1 MLNENASQNQLV
13 ADRLLANVFGVM
25 VFYSLGSTPALREIL
40 QAFKATTPQTLGDSE
55 IESTIKD
62 ALTVGL
68 IRQQTAAH
76 LVKLFIGMKGKRLK
90 PESLTDALLGGLM
103 AECRFQVV
111 KPHVLFRGLVKRVS
125 DGDMAV
131 RQMVADM
138 YKTMKSRKKEFIG
151 VVGAFMDI
159 GRRYAQKLGLE
170 SEGDGL
176 ELSLEPVEEPKI
188 DYVSRFVELVVSS
201 NIPRNEAF
209 EIIQN
214 ADGGELLKAV
224 RARVKED
231 KQYSLAF
238 YKMLFLTPYSIV
250 GPFGESMLRAMM
262 TEFSDLPNRP
272 KVAEVGLYL
281 TDLIDRLQAAQTDPH
296 NVDQFAKMFVTT
308 AGLTEKREML
318 KVALSFVGNA
328 DLTTIKQ
335 FHKALGVSFEDIL
348 EWTINDTPAAVTDL
362 VKDQVYAGMINGT
375 IINRLKEA
383 NVPYIG
389 LLSIL
394 SKTDLDASQY
404 VSQEDLKAAVE
415 YGQQQIKQYAA
426 KFVVSD
432 ELKGITDKAKE
443 SYLSGNTSAL
453 DILSAALS
461 SVELREVLESIPAK
475 DVIENHPT
483 ALSNRT
489 IVETLSPQKLTAIAN
504 EADESYVV
512 EGMFEVLATSKRKLG
527 PAELAYILNNLKVA
541 GVNVWSAKELITNE
555 VIEGAS
561 DYLEALESGL
571 VRADLK
577 DQLLNLIGHD
587 AAAIKTAREL
597 NKVDLIHPTKIL
609 SPEKMLDVLQIN
621 NISIS
626 PSEPPKG
633 GERIADYLKRI
644 PAASIGELHAEDE
657 NLSQAELE
665 RRSVEYDVFNAYR
678 HGNVSVLFEKSFSLT
693 VPVMEE
699 GMKRF
704 EAEVRDRG
712 DDPNFMS
719 PMFHG
724 TSSLA
729 ASFIC
734 RNGFRIIEESSA
746 IQITGKAIG
755 NGVYVTNV
763 LDKASAYVSDD
774 GFDQTTG
781 SRGGYLLEMDC
792 LLGRRGS
799 EWDATGLAGE
809 INTTGY
815 LSPEWVLFRP
825 NEQLRI
831 TKAHRVR
838 IIPAEEMQRLHQRY
852 GTNENVFQVKSFK
865 TFVNE
870 GYAPKRDCISYI
882 FADGMI
888 PTNVGEL
895 KRWSEYPQTGNVRV
909 EPSGMGP
916 IVKIFNNDGQNQTFY
931 VKSSAVF
938 LNSQYDLERFLSLI

>member
-1 MLNENASQNQLV
+1 MLNENVSQNQLV

-25 VFYSLGSTPALREIL
+25 VFYSIGSTPALRQIL
-40 QAFKATTPQTLGDSE
+40 QAFKATTPQTLGESE

-62 ALTVGL
+62 ALNVGL
-68 IRQQTAAH
+68 IHQQTAVH
-76 LVKLFIGMKGKRLK
+76 LVKLFVGMKGKRLK
-90 PESLTDALLGGLM
+90 PESLTDALLGGLL

-111 KPHVLFRGLVKRVS
+111 KPHVLFRGLVKQVS

-138 YKTMKSRKKEFIG
+138 YKTMKARKKEFIG

-170 SEGDGL
+170 SEGEGL

-214 ADGGELLKAV
+214 ADRDELLKAV
-224 RARVKED
+224 RTRVKED
-231 KQYSLAF
+231 KLYSLAF
-238 YKMLFLTPYSIV
+238 YKMLFLTPYSII
-250 GPFGESMLRAMM
+250 GPFGESMLRALM

-272 KVAEVGLYL
+272 KIAEVGLYL

-308 AGLTEKREML
+308 ADLAEKRKML
-318 KVALSFVGNA
+318 ADALGFIGD
-328 DLTTIKQ
+328 DLTHIKML
-335 FHKALGVSFEDIL
+335 HKALGVSYEDVL
-348 EWTINDTPAAVTDL
+348 EWTITDLPAAVTDL
-362 VKDQVYAGMINGT
+362 VKEPAYASMINGT
-375 IINRLKEA
+375 IVKRLMDAK
-383 NVPYIG
+383 VRPLG
-389 LLSIL
+389 VLTIL
-394 SKTDLDASQY
+394 SKTDLDASKY

-415 YGQQQIKQYAA
+415 GGPKNIKQYAA
-426 KFVVSD
+426 KFVNSD
-432 ELKGITDKAKE
+432 DLRSIADKAKE
-443 SYLSGNTSAL
+443 LYLSGNTSAL
-453 DILSAALS
+453 DILSSALTS
-461 SVELREVLESIPAK
+461 GELREVLESIPAK
-475 DVIENHPT
+475 DILANHPT
-483 ALSNRT
+483 ALLNRV
-489 IVETLSPQKLTAIAN
+489 ILETLSPQKLTSIAN
-504 EADESYVV
+504 AGGEVYQV
-512 EGMFEVLATSKRKLG
+512 EGMFEVLAASKRKLA
-527 PAELAYILNNLKVA
+527 PAELAYILNNTTVA
-541 GVNVWSAKELITNE
+541 GVGVWSAKELITNE
-555 VIEGAS
+555 VIEGSS
-561 DYLEALESGL
+561 DYLEALENGL

-577 DQLLNLIGHD
+577 EQLLNLIGHD

-609 SPEKMLDVLQIN
+609 SPEKMIDVLQIN
-621 NISIS
+621 NISIT
-626 PSEPPKG
+626 PSEPPKR

-704 EAEVRDRG
+704 EAEVRARG

-870 GYAPKRDCISYI
+870 GFTPKRDCVSYI

-888 PTNVGEL
+888 PTNGGEL
-895 KRWSEYPQTGNVRV
+895 KRWSEYPQTGSVRI

-916 IVKIFNNDGQNQTFY
+916 IVKIFNNDGLNQTFY

-938 LNSQYDLERFLSLI
+938 LNSQNDLGRFLSMI

>member
-1 MLNENASQNQLV
+1 MLNENVSQNQLV

-25 VFYSLGSTPALREIL
+25 VLYSLGSTPALREQL
-40 QAFKATTPQTLGDSE
+40 NAFKATTPQTLADSE

-62 ALTVGL
+62 ALNVGL
-68 IRQQTAAH
+68 IRQQTAVH
-76 LVKLFIGMKGKRLK
+76 LVKLMVGMKGKRLK
-90 PESLTDALLGGLM
+90 PESLTDSLLGGLL

-111 KPHVLFRGLVKRVS
+111 KPHVLFRGLVKQVS
-125 DGDMAV
+125 DGDMTV
-131 RQMVADM
+131 REMIADM
-138 YKTMKSRKKEFIG
+138 YKTMKARKKEF
-151 VVGAFMDI
+151 VGIVGTFMDI
-159 GRRYAQKLGLE
+159 TRRYAQKLGLDAE
-170 SEGDGL
+170 DSGL
-176 ELSLEPVEEPKI
+176 ELSLEPVEEPKQ
-188 DYVSRFVELVVSS
+188 DYVSRFVELVVSNS
-201 NIPRNEAF
+201 IPRNEAF
-209 EIIQN
+209 EIIQK
-214 ADGGELLKAV
+214 ADRDELLKAV

-250 GPFGESMLRAMM
+250 GPFGESMLRAVM

-308 AGLTEKREML
+308 ADLSEKREML
-318 KVALSFVGNA
+318 AVALGFIGD
-328 DLTTIKQ
+328 DLTHVKMIHTV
-335 FHKALGVSFEDIL
+335 LGVSHEDVL
-348 EWTINDTPAAVTDL
+348 EWAITYLPASVTDL
-362 VKDQVYAGMINGT
+362 VKEPAYASMVNGT
-375 IINRLKEA
+375 IIERLKDA
-383 NVPYIG
+383 KVRPLG

-394 SKTDLDASQY
+394 SKTDLDASKY
-404 VSQEDLKAAVE
+404 VSQEDLKAAVAD
-415 YGQQQIKQYAA
+415 GPKNIKAYAA
-426 KFVVSD
+426 KFVNSD
-432 ELKGITDKAKE
+432 DLLSIADKAKE
-443 SYLSGNTSAL
+443 QYLSGYTSAL
-453 DILSAALS
+453 DILTAALTS
-461 SVELREVLESIPAK
+461 DELREVLESIPAN
-475 DVIENHPT
+475 DILANHPT
-483 ALSNRT
+483 ALHNRV
-489 IVETLSPQKLTAIAN
+489 IVETLPAQKLTSIAN
-504 EADESYVV
+504 AGGDVYQV
-512 EGMFEVLATSKRKLG
+512 EGMFDVLATSKRKLQ
-527 PAELAYILNNLKVA
+527 PAELAYILNHTTVV
-541 GVNVWSAKELITNE
+541 GVSVWSAKELITKE
-555 VIEGAS
+555 VIEGAT
-561 DYLEALESGL
+561 DYLEALENGL
-571 VRADLK
+571 ARADLK
-577 DQLLNLIGHD
+577 EQLLNLVGHD

-597 NKVDLIHPTKIL
+597 NKVDLIHPSKIL
-609 SPEKMLDVLQIN
+609 TPEKMLDVLQIN
-621 NISIS
+621 NISIT
-626 PSEPPKG
+626 PSEPPKV

-644 PAASIGELHAEDE
+644 PAANIGELHAEDE

-678 HGNVSVLFEKSFSLT
+678 HGNVSVLFEKSFSVK

-699 GMKRF
+699 GAKRF
-704 EAEVRDRG
+704 DAEVRERG
-712 DDPNFMS
+712 DAPNFMS

-831 TKAHRVR
+831 TKAHQVR

-870 GYAPKRDCISYI
+870 GYTSKRDCVSYV

-888 PTNVGEL
+888 PTKDGVLL
-895 KRWSEYPQTGNVRV
+895 KWTEYPQTANVRV
-909 EPSGMGP
+909 EASGMGP
-916 IVKIFNNDGQNQTFY
+916 IAKIFNTDGLNQTYY

-938 LNSQYDLERFLSLI
+938 LNSQDDLERFLSLI

>member
-1 MLNENASQNQLV
+1 MLNENVSQNQLV

-25 VFYSLGSTPALREIL
+25 VLYSLGSTPALREQL
-40 QAFKATTPQTLGDSE
+40 NAFKATTPQNLGDSE
-55 IESTIKD
+55 IESTVRD
-62 ALTVGL
+62 ALNVGL
-68 IRQQTAAH
+68 IRQQTAVH
-76 LVKLFIGMKGKRLK
+76 LVKLMVGMKGKRLK
-90 PESLTDALLGGLM
+90 PESLTDSLLGGLL

-125 DGDMAV
+125 DGDMTV
-131 RQMVADM
+131 REMIADM
-138 YKTMKSRKKEFIG
+138 YKTMKARKKEFVG
-151 VVGAFMDI
+151 VVGTFMDI
-159 GRRYAQKLGLE
+159 TRRYAQKLGLE
-170 SEGDGL
+170 AEDGGL
-176 ELSLEPVEEPKI
+176 ELSLEPVEEPKQ
-188 DYVSRFVELVVSS
+188 DYVSRFVELVVSNS
-201 NIPRNEAF
+201 IPRNEAF
-209 EIIQN
+209 GIIQN
-214 ADGGELLKAV
+214 ADRDELLKAV

-296 NVDQFAKMFVTT
+296 NADQFAKMFVTT
-308 AGLTEKREML
+308 AALSEKREML
-318 KVALSFVGNA
+318 AVALGFIGD
-328 DLTTIKQ
+328 DLSHIKMI
-335 FHKALGVSFEDIL
+335 HKVLGVSHEDVL
-348 EWTINDTPAAVTDL
+348 EWAITYLPASVTDL
-362 VKDQVYAGMINGT
+362 VKEPAYANMVNGT
-375 IINRLKEA
+375 IIERLKEA
-383 NVPYIG
+383 KVRPLG

-394 SKTDLDASQY
+394 SKTDLDASKY

-415 YGQQQIKQYAA
+415 DGPKNIKAYAA
-426 KFVVSD
+426 KFVNPDDLLS
-432 ELKGITDKAKE
+432 IADKAKE
-443 SYLSGNTSAL
+443 LYLSGNTIAL
-453 DILSAALS
+453 DILTAAMTS
-461 SVELREVLESIPAK
+461 DELREALESIPAK
-475 DVIENHPT
+475 DILANHPT
-483 ALSNRT
+483 ALHNRV
-489 IVETLSPQKLTAIAN
+489 IVETLSAQKLTSIAN
-504 EADESYVV
+504 AGGEVYQV
-512 EGMFEVLATSKRKLG
+512 EGMFDVLASSKRKLQ
-527 PAELAYILNNLKVA
+527 PAELAYILNHTTVV
-541 GVNVWSAKELITNE
+541 GVGVWSAKELITKE
-555 VIEGAS
+555 VIDGAS
-561 DYLEALESGL
+561 EYLEALERGL

-577 DQLLNLIGHD
+577 EQLLNLIGHD

-597 NKVDLIHPTKIL
+597 NKVDLIHPSKIL
-609 SPEKMLDVLQIN
+609 TPEKMLDVLQIN
-621 NISIS
+621 NISIT
-626 PSEPPKG
+626 PSEPPKD
-633 GERIADYLKRI
+633 GERIADYLKRV
-644 PAASIGELHAEDE
+644 PAADIGELHAEDE

-704 EAEVRDRG
+704 EAEVRERG

-774 GFDQTTG
+774 GFDQTAG
-781 SRGGYLLEMDC
+781 SRSGYLLEMDC

-799 EWDATGLAGE
+799 EWDATGLVGE

-831 TKAHRVR
+831 TKAHQVR
-838 IIPAEEMQRLHQRY
+838 IIPAAEMQRLHQRY

-865 TFVNE
+865 AFVNE
-870 GYAPKRDCISYI
+870 GYTPKGDCVSYV

-888 PTNVGEL
+888 PTKDGVLL
-895 KRWSEYPQTGNVRV
+895 KWAEFPQTANVRV
-909 EPSGMGP
+909 EASGMGP
-916 IVKIFNNDGQNQTFY
+916 IVKIFNTDSLNQTYY

-938 LNSQYDLERFLSLI
+938 LNSQEDLERFLSLI

>member
-1 MLNENASQNQLV
+1 MLNENVSQNQLV

-25 VFYSLGSTPALREIL
+25 VFYSLSSTPALREIL

-62 ALTVGL
+62 ALNVGL
-68 IRQQTAAH
+68 IRQQTAVH
-76 LVKLFIGMKGKRLK
+76 LVKLFIGMRGKRLK
-90 PESLTDALLGGLM
+90 PESLTDALLGGLI

-111 KPHVLFRGLVKRVS
+111 KPHVLFRGLVKQVS
-125 DGDMAV
+125 DGDMSV

-138 YKTMKSRKKEFIG
+138 YKTMKTRKKEFIG

-188 DYVSRFVELVVSS
+188 DYVSRFVELVVSNS
-201 NIPRNEAF
+201 IPRNEAF

-214 ADGGELLKAV
+214 ADREELLKAV

-250 GPFGESMLRAMM
+250 GPFGESMLLAILS
-262 TEFSDLPNRP
+262 EFSDLPNRP
-272 KVAEVGLYL
+272 KIDEVGLYL

-308 AGLTEKREML
+308 AELSEKRKML
-318 KVALSFVGNA
+318 AVALGFIGD
-328 DLTTIKQ
+328 DLTHIKML
-335 FHKALGVSFEDIL
+335 HKALGVSYEDVL
-348 EWTINDTPAAVTDL
+348 EWTITDLPVAVTDL
-362 VKDQVYAGMINGT
+362 VKEPVYASMINGT
-375 IINRLKEA
+375 IIKRLMDAK
-383 NVPYIG
+383 VRPLG
-389 LLSIL
+389 LLTIL
-394 SKTDLDASQY
+394 SKTDLDASEY

-415 YGQQQIKQYAA
+415 DGPKNIKSYAA
-426 KFVVSD
+426 KFVNSD
-432 ELKGITDKAKE
+432 VLRSIAEKAKE
-443 SYLSGNTSAL
+443 LYLSGNTSAL
-453 DILSAALS
+453 DILSSALTS
-461 SVELREVLESIPAK
+461 GELLEVLESIPAK
-475 DVIENHPT
+475 DILANHPT
-483 ALSNRT
+483 ALHNSV
-489 IVETLSPQKLTAIAN
+489 ILETLSAQKLTSIAN
-504 EADESYVV
+504 AGGEVYQV
-512 EGMFEVLATSKRKLG
+512 EGMFEVLATSKRKLA
-527 PAELAYILNNLKVA
+527 PAELAYILNHTTVV
-541 GVNVWSAKELITNE
+541 GVNVWSAKKLITNE
-555 VIEGAS
+555 VIGGAS

-577 DQLLNLIGHD
+577 EQLLNLIGHD

-621 NISIS
+621 NISIT
-626 PSEPPKG
+626 PSEPPND

-712 DDPNFMS
+712 DEPNFMS

-774 GFDQTTG
+774 GFDQSTG

-831 TKAHRVR
+831 TKAHQVR

-852 GTNENVFQVKSFK
+852 GTNENVFQVKTFK

-870 GYAPKRDCISYI
+870 GNMSKRDCVSYI
-882 FADGMI
+882 FADGKI
-888 PTNVGEL
+888 PTKGGEL
-895 KRWSEYPQTGNVRV
+895 KQWADYPQSPNVRV

-916 IVKIFNNDGQNQTFY
+916 IVKIFNNDGLNQTFY

-938 LNSQYDLERFLSLI
+938 LNSQDELERFLSMI

>member
-1 MLNENASQNQLV
+1 MLNENVSQNQLV

-40 QAFKATTPQTLGDSE
+40 QAFKATAPQTLGDSE

-62 ALTVGL
+62 ALNVGL
-68 IRQQTAAH
+68 IRQQTAVH

-90 PESLTDALLGGLM
+90 PESLTDALLGGLL
-103 AECRFQVV
+103 AECRLQVV
-111 KPHVLFRGLVKRVS
+111 KPHVLFRGLVKQVS

-138 YKTMKSRKKEFIG
+138 YKTMKARKKEFIG
-151 VVGAFMDI
+151 VVGTFMDI
-159 GRRYAQKLGLE
+159 ARRYAKKLGLE
-170 SEGDGL
+170 AEDNGL

-214 ADGGELLKAV
+214 ADREELLNAV

-231 KQYSLAF
+231 KHYSLAF
-238 YKMLFLTPYSIV
+238 YKILFLTPYSIV

-308 AGLTEKREML
+308 ADLSEKREML
-318 KVALSFVGNA
+318 KVALTFVGNS

-348 EWTINDTPAAVTDL
+348 EWTINDTPAAVADL

-375 IINRLKEA
+375 IVERLKEA

-394 SKTDLDASQY
+394 SNTDLDASKY

-415 YGQQQIKQYAA
+415 HGQRQIKQYAA
-426 KFVVSD
+426 KFVVAD
-432 ELKGITDKAKE
+432 ELKAIADKAKE

-461 SVELREVLESIPAK
+461 SGEFREVFESIPAK
-475 DVIENHPT
+475 DIIENHPT
-483 ALSNRT
+483 AICNRT
-489 IVETLSPQKLTAIAN
+489 IVEALSPQKLTAIAN
-504 EADESYVV
+504 EAEESYVV
-512 EGMFEVLATSKRKLG
+512 EGMFEVLATSKRRLD
-527 PAELAYILNNLKVA
+527 PSELAYILNNLKVA

-561 DYLEALESGL
+561 DYLESLESGL

-577 DQLLNLIGHD
+577 GQLLSLIGHD

-597 NKVDLIHPTKIL
+597 NKVDLIHPSKIL
-609 SPEKMLDVLQIN
+609 TPEKMLDVLQIN
-621 NISIS
+621 NISIT
-626 PSEPPKG
+626 PPEPPKD
-633 GERIADYLKRI
+633 GERIADYLKRV
-644 PAASIGELHAEDE
+644 PAANIGELHAEDE
-657 NLSQAELE
+657 NLSQTELE
-665 RRSVEYDVFNAYR
+665 RRSVEYDAFNAYR
-678 HGNVSVLFEKSFSLT
+678 HGNVSVLFEKSFS
-693 VPVMEE
+693 VKVQVMEE
-699 GMKRF
+699 GAKRF
-704 EAEVRDRG
+704 DAEVRERG
-712 DDPNFMS
+712 DEPNFMS

-781 SRGGYLLEMDC
+781 SRGGYLLEMEC

-831 TKAHRVR
+831 TKAHKVR
-838 IIPAEEMQRLHQRY
+838 IIPAEEMQRLHRRY

-865 TFVNE
+865 AFVNE
-870 GYAPKRDCISYI
+870 GYAPKRDCVSYI

-888 PTNVGEL
+888 PTKDGEL
-895 KRWSEYPQTGNVRV
+895 KHWSEFPQTANVRV
-909 EPSGMGP
+909 EASGMGP
-916 IVKIFNNDGQNQTFY
+916 IVKIFNTDDLNKTFY

-938 LNSQYDLERFLSLI
+938 LNSQDDLERFLSLI

>member
-1 MLNENASQNQLV
+1 MLNENVSQNQLV

-25 VFYSLGSTPALREIL
+25 VLYSLGSTPALREQLNAI
-40 QAFKATTPQTLGDSE
+40 KATTPQTLGDSE
-55 IESTIKD
+55 IESTIMD
-62 ALTVGL
+62 ALNVGL
-68 IRQQTAAH
+68 IRQQTAVH

-90 PESLTDALLGGLM
+90 PESLTESLLGGLL

-125 DGDMAV
+125 DGDMTV
-131 RQMVADM
+131 REMIADM
-138 YKTMKSRKKEFIG
+138 YKTMKARKKEF
-151 VVGAFMDI
+151 VGIVGTFMDI
-159 GRRYAQKLGLE
+159 TRRYAQKLGLE
-170 SEGDGL
+170 AEDGGL
-176 ELSLEPVEEPKI
+176 ELSLEPVEEPKQ
-188 DYVSRFVELVVSS
+188 DYVSRFVELVVSNS
-201 NIPRNEAF
+201 IPRNEAF

-214 ADGGELLKAV
+214 ADRDELLKAV

-231 KQYSLAF
+231 KPYSLAF
-238 YKMLFLTPYSIV
+238 YKMLFLTPYSII

-308 AGLTEKREML
+308 ADLSEKREML
-318 KVALSFVGNA
+318 AVALGFIGD
-328 DLTTIKQ
+328 DLTHIKMLN
-335 FHKALGVSFEDIL
+335 KVLGVSHEDVL
-348 EWTINDTPAAVTDL
+348 EWAITYLPASVSDL
-362 VKDQVYAGMINGT
+362 VKEQTYANMINGT
-375 IINRLKEA
+375 IIERLKEA
-383 NVPYIG
+383 NVRPLG

-394 SKTDLDASQY
+394 SKTDLDASKY
-404 VSQEDLKAAVE
+404 VSQEDLKTAVE
-415 YGQQQIKQYAA
+415 GGPKNIKAYAA
-426 KFVVSD
+426 KFVNPDDLLSIAD
-432 ELKGITDKAKE
+432 KTKEL
-443 SYLSGNTSAL
+443 YLSGNTSAL
-453 DILSAALS
+453 DILSAALTS
-461 SVELREVLESIPAK
+461 DELQEVLESIPAK
-475 DVIENHPT
+475 DIIENHPT
-483 ALSNRT
+483 ALLNRV
-489 IVETLSPQKLTAIAN
+489 IVETLSVQKLTSIAN
-504 EADESYVV
+504 AGGEVYQV
-512 EGMFEVLATSKRKLG
+512 EGMFEVLATSKRKLQ
-527 PAELAYILNNLKVA
+527 PAELAYILNHTTVV
-541 GVNVWSAKELITNE
+541 GVGVWSAKELITKE
-555 VIEGAS
+555 VIDGAS
-561 DYLEALESGL
+561 DYLEALENGL
-571 VRADLK
+571 VRAELK
-577 DQLLNLIGHD
+577 EQLLNLIGHD

-597 NKVDLIHPTKIL
+597 NKVNLIHPSKIL
-609 SPEKMLDVLQIN
+609 TPEKMLDVLQIN
-621 NISIS
+621 NISIA
-626 PSEPPKG
+626 PSEPPKD
-633 GERIADYLKRI
+633 GERIADYLKRV
-644 PAASIGELHAEDE
+644 PAANIGELHAVDE

-678 HGNVSVLFEKSFSLT
+678 HGNVSVLFEKSFSMT

-781 SRGGYLLEMDC
+781 SRGGYLLEMEC

-831 TKAHRVR
+831 TKAHQVR

-870 GYAPKRDCISYI
+870 GYASKRDCVAYI

-888 PTNVGEL
+888 PTKGGEL
-895 KRWSEYPQTGNVRV
+895 KRWSEYPQTGTIRI

-916 IVKIFNNDGQNQTFY
+916 IVKIFNTDGLNQTFF

-938 LNSQYDLERFLSLI
+938 LNSHDDLEQFLSLI

>member
-1 MLNENASQNQLV
+1 MLNENVSQNQLV

-25 VFYSLGSTPALREIL
+25 VLYSLGSTPALREQL
-40 QAFKATTPQTLGDSE
+40 NTFKATTPQNLGDSE
-55 IESTIKD
+55 IESTIRD
-62 ALTVGL
+62 ALNVGL
-68 IRQQTAAH
+68 IRQQTAVH
-76 LVKLFIGMKGKRLK
+76 LVKLMVSMKGKRLK
-90 PESLTDALLGGLM
+90 PESLTDSLLGGLL

-125 DGDMAV
+125 DNDMTV
-131 RQMVADM
+131 REMIADM
-138 YKTMKSRKKEFIG
+138 YKTMKARKKEFVGI
-151 VVGAFMDI
+151 VGAFMDI
-159 GRRYAQKLGLE
+159 TRRYAQKLGIE
-170 SEGDGL
+170 AEDSGL
-176 ELSLEPVEEPKI
+176 ELSLEPVEEPKQ
-188 DYVSRFVELVVSS
+188 DYVSRFVELVVSNS
-201 NIPRNEAF
+201 IPRNEAF

-214 ADGGELLKAV
+214 ADRAELLKAV

-250 GPFGESMLRAMM
+250 GPFGESMLRALM

-281 TDLIDRLQAAQTDPH
+281 TDLIDRLHAAQTDPH

-308 AGLTEKREML
+308 ADLSEKREML
-318 KVALSFVGNA
+318 KVALGFVGND
-328 DLTTIKQ
+328 DLTKLKML
-335 FHKALGVSFEDIL
+335 HKALGVSLEDVL
-348 EWTINDTPAAVTDL
+348 EWAITDVPAAVTDL
-362 VKDQVYAGMINGT
+362 VKEPAYASMVNGT
-375 IINRLKEA
+375 IIERLKEA
-383 NVPYIG
+383 NVRPLG

-394 SKTDLDASQY
+394 SKTDLDASKY

-415 YGQQQIKQYAA
+415 DGPKNIKAYAA
-426 KFVVSD
+426 KFVVAD
-432 ELKGITDKAKE
+432 ELKGIADKAKE
-443 SYLSGNTSAL
+443 SYLSGNANAL

-475 DVIENHPT
+475 DIIKNHPT

-489 IVETLSPQKLTAIAN
+489 IVETLSPQSLTAIAN
-504 EADESYVV
+504 EADEAYVV

-541 GVNVWSAKELITNE
+541 GVNVWSAKGLITKE

-571 VRADLK
+571 VLVDLK

-597 NKVDLIHPTKIL
+597 NKVDLIHPSKIL
-609 SPEKMLDVLQIN
+609 TPEKMLDVLQIN
-621 NISIS
+621 NISIA
-626 PSEPPKG
+626 PSEPPKN

-644 PAASIGELHAEDE
+644 PAANIGELHAEDE

-678 HGNVSVLFEKSFSLT
+678 HGNVSVLFEKSFSVK

-699 GMKRF
+699 GAKRF
-704 EAEVRDRG
+704 DAEVRERG
-712 DDPNFMS
+712 DAPNFMS

-781 SRGGYLLEMDC
+781 SRGGYLLEMEC

-831 TKAHRVR
+831 TKAHQVR

-870 GYAPKRDCISYI
+870 GYTPKRDCVSYV

-888 PTNVGEL
+888 PTKDGVLL
-895 KRWSEYPQTGNVRV
+895 KWTEYPQTANVRV

-916 IVKIFNNDGQNQTFY
+916 IVKIFNTDGPNQTYY

-938 LNSQYDLERFLSLI
+938 LNSKDDLEQFQSLI

>member
-1 MLNENASQNQLV
+1 MLNENVSQNQFV

-40 QAFKATTPQTLGDSE
+40 QAFKATAPQTLGDSE

-62 ALTVGL
+62 ALNVGL

-90 PESLTDALLGGLM
+90 PESLTDALLGGLV

-111 KPHVLFRGLVKRVS
+111 KPHVLFRGLVKQVS

-131 RQMVADM
+131 HQMVADM
-138 YKTMKSRKKEFIG
+138 YKTMKARKKEFIS

-159 GRRYAQKLGLE
+159 ARRYAQKLGLE
-170 SEGDGL
+170 SEGDAL

-188 DYVSRFVELVVSS
+188 DYVSRFVELVVSNS
-201 NIPRNEAF
+201 IPRNEAF

-214 ADGGELLKAV
+214 ADREELLKAV

-272 KVAEVGLYL
+272 KVVEVGLYL

-308 AGLTEKREML
+308 ADLTEKREML
-318 KVALSFVGNA
+318 KAALTFVGNT

-335 FHKALGVSFEDIL
+335 FHKALGVSFEDVL
-348 EWTINDTPAAVTDL
+348 EWTINDTPAAVADL
-362 VKDQVYAGMINGT
+362 VKDQAYAGMINGT
-375 IINRLKEA
+375 IIERLKEA
-383 NVPYIG
+383 NVPYIS

-394 SKTDLDASQY
+394 FKTDLDTSQY
-404 VSQEDLKAAVE
+404 VSHEDLKAAVE
-415 YGQQQIKQYAA
+415 HGPQQIKQYAA
-426 KFVVSD
+426 KFVVAD
-432 ELKGITDKAKE
+432 ELKSIADKAKE

-461 SVELREVLESIPAK
+461 SVELREVFESIPAK
-475 DVIENHPT
+475 DIIENHPT
-483 ALSNRT
+483 ALCNRT

-561 DYLEALESGL
+561 DYLESLENGL

-577 DQLLNLIGHD
+577 EQLLNLIGQD
-587 AAAIKTAREL
+587 ATAIKTAREL
-597 NKVDLIHPTKIL
+597 NKVDLIHPSKIL
-609 SPEKMLDVLQIN
+609 TPEKMLDVLQIN
-621 NISIS
+621 NISIT
-626 PSEPPKG
+626 PSEPLKD

-704 EAEVRDRG
+704 EAEVRGRG

-781 SRGGYLLEMDC
+781 SRGGYLLEMNC

-831 TKAHRVR
+831 TKAHQVR

-870 GYAPKRDCISYI
+870 GYTPKRDCVSYI

-888 PTNVGEL
+888 PTKGGEL

-916 IVKIFNNDGQNQTFY
+916 IVKIFNNDGLNQTFY

-938 LNSQYDLERFLSLI
+938 LNSQDDLWQFLSLI

>member
-1 MLNENASQNQLV
+1 MLNENVSQNQLV

-62 ALTVGL
+62 ALNVGL
-68 IRQQTAAH
+68 IRQQTAVH

-111 KPHVLFRGLVKRVS
+111 KPHVLFRGLVKQVS

-138 YKTMKSRKKEFIG
+138 YKTMKARKKEFIG

-214 ADGGELLKAV
+214 ADRDELLKAV
-224 RARVKED
+224 RTRVKED

-308 AGLTEKREML
+308 ADLSEKREML
-318 KVALSFVGNA
+318 KVALSFVGNT

-335 FHKALGVSFEDIL
+335 FNKALGVSFEDIL
-348 EWTINDTPAAVTDL
+348 EWTINDTPAAVADL
-362 VKDQVYAGMINGT
+362 VKDQAYAGMINGT
-375 IINRLKEA
+375 IIERLKEA

-415 YGQQQIKQYAA
+415 RGQQQIKQYAA
-426 KFVVSD
+426 KFVVAD
-432 ELKGITDKAKE
+432 ELKDIADKAKE

-475 DVIENHPT
+475 DIIENHPT

-512 EGMFEVLATSKRKLG
+512 EGMFEVLATSKRKLA
-527 PAELAYILNNLKVA
+527 PSEFAYILNNLKVA

-561 DYLEALESGL
+561 DYLESLESGL

-577 DQLLNLIGHD
+577 EQLLNLIGQD
-587 AAAIKTAREL
+587 ATAIKTAREL

-621 NISIS
+621 NISIT
-626 PSEPPKG
+626 PSEPPKN

-704 EAEVRDRG
+704 EAEVRERG

-831 TKAHRVR
+831 TKAHQVR
-838 IIPAEEMQRLHQRY
+838 IIPAEEMQRLHQMY

-870 GYAPKRDCISYI
+870 GYTPKRDCVSYV

-888 PTNVGEL
+888 PTKDGVLRE
-895 KRWSEYPQTGNVRV
+895 WTEFPQTANVRI
-909 EPSGMGP
+909 EQSGMGP
-916 IVKIFNNDGQNQTFY
+916 IVNIFNNGGLNQTFY

-938 LNSQYDLERFLSLI
+938 LNSRDGLKQFLSLI

>member
-1 MLNENASQNQLV
+1 MLNENVSQNQLV

-62 ALTVGL
+62 AMNVGL

-76 LVKLFIGMKGKRLK
+76 LVKLFIGMRGKRLK

-111 KPHVLFRGLVKRVS
+111 KPHVLFRGLVKQVS

-131 RQMVADM
+131 RQMVSDM
-138 YKTMKSRKKEFIG
+138 YKTMKARKKEFIG

-176 ELSLEPVEEPKI
+176 ELSLEPVEEPKT

-201 NIPRNEAF
+201 NIPRYEAF

-214 ADGGELLKAV
+214 ADRGELLKAV

-272 KVAEVGLYL
+272 KVMEVGLYL

-308 AGLTEKREML
+308 ADLSEKREML
-318 KVALSFVGNA
+318 AVALSFVGNA

-335 FHKALGVSFEDIL
+335 FHRALGVSFEDIL
-348 EWTINDTPAAVTDL
+348 EWTINDTPAAVADL
-362 VKDQVYAGMINGT
+362 VKEQAYAGMINGT
-375 IINRLKEA
+375 IIERLKEA

-404 VSQEDLKAAVE
+404 VSQEDLKAAVIH
-415 YGQQQIKQYAA
+415 GPQQIKQYAA
-426 KFVVSD
+426 KFVVAD
-432 ELKGITDKAKE
+432 ELKAISVNAKE
-443 SYLSGNTSAL
+443 SYLTGNTSAL

-461 SVELREVLESIPAK
+461 SGDLREVLESIPAK
-475 DVIENHPT
+475 DFIENHPT
-483 ALSNRT
+483 ALCNRT

-504 EADESYVV
+504 EADETYVV
-512 EGMFEVLATSKRKLG
+512 EGMFEVLASSKRKLG

-577 DQLLNLIGHD
+577 DQLLNMIGQD

-621 NISIS
+621 NISIT
-626 PSEPPKG
+626 PSEPPKD
-633 GERIADYLKRI
+633 GERIVDYLKRI
-644 PAASIGELHAEDE
+644 PAANIGELHAEDE

-699 GMKRF
+699 GAKRF
-704 EAEVRDRG
+704 EEEVRARG

-781 SRGGYLLEMDC
+781 SRGGYLLEMEC

-831 TKAHRVR
+831 TKAHQVR

-870 GYAPKRDCISYI
+870 GYTPKRDCVSYI

-888 PTNVGEL
+888 PTKDGEV
-895 KRWSEYPQTGNVRV
+895 KRWSDYPQTGNVHI
-909 EPSGMGP
+909 EQSGMGP
-916 IVKIFNNDGQNQTFY
+916 IVKIFNNDGLNQTFY

-938 LNSQYDLERFLSLI
+938 LNSQDDLERFLSLI

>member
-1 MLNENASQNQLV
+1 MLNENVSQNQLV

-40 QAFKATTPQTLGDSE
+40 QAFKATTPQTLDDSE

-62 ALTVGL
+62 ALNVGL
-68 IRQQTAAH
+68 IRQQTAVH
-76 LVKLFIGMKGKRLK
+76 LVKLFVGMKGKRLK

-111 KPHVLFRGLVKRVS
+111 KPHVLFRGLVKQVS

-138 YKTMKSRKKEFIG
+138 YKTMKARKKEFIG

-214 ADGGELLKAV
+214 ADREELLKAI

-231 KQYSLAF
+231 KQYSIAF
-238 YKMLFLTPYSIV
+238 YKMIFLTPYSIV
-250 GPFGESMLRAMM
+250 GPFGETMLRAMM

-308 AGLTEKREML
+308 AELSEKRKML
-318 KVALSFVGNA
+318 AVALGFIGD
-328 DLTTIKQ
+328 DLTHIKML
-335 FHKALGVSFEDIL
+335 HKALGVSYEDVL
-348 EWTINDTPAAVTDL
+348 EWTITDLPAAVTDL
-362 VKDQVYAGMINGT
+362 VKEPAYASMVNGT
-375 IINRLKEA
+375 IIKRLMDAK
-383 NVPYIG
+383 VRPLG
-389 LLSIL
+389 LLTIL
-394 SKTDLDASQY
+394 SKTDLDASEY

-415 YGQQQIKQYAA
+415 DGPKNIKAYAA
-426 KFVVSD
+426 KFVNADDLRS
-432 ELKGITDKAKE
+432 IADKAKE
-443 SYLSGNTSAL
+443 LYLSGNTSAL
-453 DILSAALS
+453 DILS
-461 SVELREVLESIPAK
+461 SVLTSGELLEVLESIPAK
-475 DVIENHPT
+475 DILANHPT
-483 ALSNRT
+483 ALHNHV
-489 IVETLSPQKLTAIAN
+489 ILETLSPQKLTSIAN
-504 EADESYVV
+504 EGGDVYQV
-512 EGMFEVLATSKRKLG
+512 EGMFEVLATSKRKLA
-527 PAELAYILNNLKVA
+527 PAELAYILNNTTVA
-541 GVNVWSAKELITNE
+541 GVGVLTAKELITNE
-555 VIEGAS
+555 VIDGAT
-561 DYLEALESGL
+561 DYLEALERGL
-571 VRADLK
+571 VKDGLK
-577 DQLLNLIGHD
+577 EQLLNLIGHD

-597 NKVDLIHPTKIL
+597 NKVDLIHPSKIL
-609 SPEKMLDVLQIN
+609 TPEKMLDVLQIN
-621 NISIS
+621 NISIT
-626 PSEPPKG
+626 PSEPPKN

-665 RRSVEYDVFNAYR
+665 RRSVEYDAFNAYR

-704 EAEVRDRG
+704 EAEVRERG
-712 DDPNFMS
+712 DEPNFMS

-781 SRGGYLLEMDC
+781 LRGGYLLEMDC

-831 TKAHRVR
+831 TKAHQVR
-838 IIPAEEMQRLHQRY
+838 IIHAEEMQRLHQRY

-870 GYAPKRDCISYI
+870 GYAPKRDCVSYI

-888 PTNVGEL
+888 PTKGGEL

-916 IVKIFNNDGQNQTFY
+916 IVKIFNNDGLNQTFY

-938 LNSQYDLERFLSLI
+938 LNSQEDLERFLSMI

>member
-1 MLNENASQNQLV
+1 MLNENVSQNQLV

-25 VFYSLGSTPALREIL
+25 VLYSFGSTPALREQL
-40 QAFKATTPQTLGDSE
+40 NAFKATTPQTLGDSE
-55 IESTIKD
+55 IESTIMD
-62 ALTVGL
+62 ALNVGL
-68 IRQQTAAH
+68 IRQQTAVH
-76 LVKLFIGMKGKRLK
+76 LVKLMVGMKDKRLK
-90 PESLTDALLGGLM
+90 PESLTDSLLGGLL

-125 DGDMAV
+125 DGDMTV
-131 RQMVADM
+131 REMIADM
-138 YKTMKSRKKEFIG
+138 YKTMKARKKEFVGI
-151 VVGAFMDI
+151 VGAFMDI
-159 GRRYAQKLGLE
+159 ARRYAQKLGLE
-170 SEGDGL
+170 AEDSGL
-176 ELSLEPVEEPKI
+176 ELSLEPVEEPKQ
-188 DYVSRFVELVVSS
+188 DYVSRFVELVVSNS
-201 NIPRNEAF
+201 IPRNEAF

-214 ADGGELLKAV
+214 ADRDELLKAV

-272 KVAEVGLYL
+272 KVVEVGLYL

-308 AGLTEKREML
+308 ADLTEKREML
-318 KVALSFVGNA
+318 KVALSFVGNT

-348 EWTINDTPAAVTDL
+348 EWTINDMPAAVADL
-362 VKDQVYAGMINGT
+362 VNDQVYAGMINGT
-375 IINRLKEA
+375 IINRLKEL

-415 YGQQQIKQYAA
+415 HGPQQIKRYAA
-426 KFVVSD
+426 KFVVED
-432 ELKGITDKAKE
+432 ALKAIAVKAKE

-461 SVELREVLESIPAK
+461 SGELREVLESIPAK
-475 DVIENHPT
+475 DIIENHPSV
-483 ALSNRT
+483 LSNRT

-512 EGMFEVLATSKRKLG
+512 EGMFEVLATSRRKLD
-527 PAELAYILNNLKVA
+527 PSELAYILNNLKVA

-555 VIEGAS
+555 VIEDAS

-571 VRADLK
+571 ARMDLK
-577 DQLLNLIGHD
+577 DQLLNMIGQD
-587 AAAIKTAREL
+587 ATAIKTAREL

-621 NISIS
+621 NISIT
-626 PSEPPKG
+626 PSEPPKD
-633 GERIADYLKRI
+633 GERISDYLKRI

-665 RRSVEYDVFNAYR
+665 RRSVEYDAFNAYR
-678 HGNVSVLFEKSFSLT
+678 HGNVSVLFEKSFSVK

-704 EAEVRDRG
+704 DAEVRARG

-781 SRGGYLLEMDC
+781 SRGGYLLEMEC

-831 TKAHRVR
+831 TKAHQVR

-865 TFVNE
+865 AFVNE
-870 GYAPKRDCISYI
+870 GYTPKRDCVSYV

-888 PTNVGEL
+888 PMKDGEL
-895 KRWSEYPQTGNVRV
+895 KRWTEYPQTGNVRI
-909 EPSGMGP
+909 EQSGMGP
-916 IVKIFNNDGQNQTFY
+916 IVKIFNTDGLNQTFY

-938 LNSQYDLERFLSLI
+938 LNSQEDLEQFLSLI

>member
-1 MLNENASQNQLV
+1 MLNENVSQNQLV

-25 VFYSLGSTPALREIL
+25 VLYSLGSTPALREQL
-40 QAFKATTPQTLGDSE
+40 NAFKATAPHTLGDSE
-55 IESTIKD
+55 IESTIRD
-62 ALTVGL
+62 ALNVGL
-68 IRQQTAAH
+68 IRQQTAVH
-76 LVKLFIGMKGKRLK
+76 LVKLMVGMKGKRLK
-90 PESLTDALLGGLM
+90 PESLTDSLLGGLL

-111 KPHVLFRGLVKRVS
+111 KPHVLFRGLVKQVS
-125 DGDMAV
+125 DGDMTV
-131 RQMVADM
+131 REMIADM
-138 YKTMKSRKKEFIG
+138 YKTMKARKKEF
-151 VVGAFMDI
+151 VGIVGTFMDI
-159 GRRYAQKLGLE
+159 ARRYAQKLGLE
-170 SEGDGL
+170 AEDSGL
-176 ELSLEPVEEPKI
+176 ELSLEPVEEPKQ
-188 DYVSRFVELVVSS
+188 DYVSRFVELVVSNS
-201 NIPRNEAF
+201 IPRNEAF

-214 ADGGELLKAV
+214 ADRDELLKAV

-238 YKMLFLTPYSIV
+238 YKMLLLTPYSII

-262 TEFSDLPNRP
+262 AEFSDLPNRP

-308 AGLTEKREML
+308 ADLSEKREML
-318 KVALSFVGNA
+318 LVALGFIGD
-328 DLTTIKQ
+328 DLTHIKML
-335 FHKALGVSFEDIL
+335 HKALGVSYEDVL
-348 EWTINDTPAAVTDL
+348 EWAITYLPASVTDL
-362 VKDQVYAGMINGT
+362 VKDPAYANMVNGT

-383 NVPYIG
+383 NIRQLG

-394 SKTDLDASQY
+394 SKTDLDASKY

-415 YGQQQIKQYAA
+415 DGPKNIKTYAA
-426 KFVVSD
+426 KFVNSD
-432 ELKGITDKAKE
+432 DLLSIADKAKE
-443 SYLSGNTSAL
+443 QYLSGNTSAL
-453 DILSAALS
+453 DILTAALTS
-461 SVELREVLESIPAK
+461 DELREVLESIPAK
-475 DVIENHPT
+475 DILANHPT
-483 ALSNRT
+483 ALHNRV
-489 IVETLSPQKLTAIAN
+489 IVETLSVQKLTSIAN
-504 EADESYVV
+504 AGGEVYQV
-512 EGMFEVLATSKRKLG
+512 EGMFEVLATSKRKLQ
-527 PAELAYILNNLKVA
+527 PAELAFILNHTTVV
-541 GVNVWSAKELITNE
+541 GVGVWSAKELITKE
-555 VIEGAS
+555 VISGDS
-561 DYLEALESGL
+561 DYLEALENGL
-571 VRADLK
+571 VRTDLK
-577 DQLLNLIGHD
+577 EQLLNLIGHD
-587 AAAIKTAREL
+587 AAAIKTARDL
-597 NKVDLIHPTKIL
+597 NKVDLIHPSKIL
-609 SPEKMLDVLQIN
+609 TPEKMLDVLQIN
-621 NISIS
+621 NISIA
-626 PSEPPKG
+626 PSDPPKD
-633 GERIADYLKRI
+633 GERIADYLKRL
-644 PAASIGELHAEDE
+644 PAANIGELHAEDE

-678 HGNVSVLFEKSFSLT
+678 HGNVSVLFEKSFTLT

-704 EAEVRDRG
+704 EAEVRARG

-831 TKAHRVR
+831 TKAHQVR

-865 TFVNE
+865 SFVNE
-870 GYAPKRDCISYI
+870 GYSPKRDCVSYI

-888 PTNVGEL
+888 PTKGGEL
-895 KRWSEYPQTGNVRV
+895 KRWSEYPRAGNIRI
-909 EPSGMGP
+909 EQSGMGP
-916 IVKIFNNDGQNQTFY
+916 IVKIFNNDGLNQTFY

-938 LNSQYDLERFLSLI
+938 LNNQDDLEQFLFLI

>member
-1 MLNENASQNQLV
+1 MLNENVSQNQLL

-25 VFYSLGSTPALREIL
+25 VLYSLGSTPALHEQL
-40 QAFKATTPQTLGDSE
+40 NAFKATTPQTLGDSE

-62 ALTVGL
+62 ALNVGL
-68 IRQQTAAH
+68 IRQQTAVH

-111 KPHVLFRGLVKRVS
+111 KPHVLFRGLVKQVS
-125 DGDMAV
+125 DGDMTV

-138 YKTMKSRKKEFIG
+138 YKTMKARKKEF
-151 VVGAFMDI
+151 VGIVGTFMDI
-159 GRRYAQKLGLE
+159 ARRYAKKLGLE
-170 SEGDGL
+170 AEDGGL

-214 ADGGELLKAV
+214 ADREELLKAV

-250 GPFGESMLRAMM
+250 GPFGESMLRAMI

-281 TDLIDRLQAAQTDPH
+281 TDLIDRLQAAQTDPY

-308 AGLTEKREML
+308 ADLTEKREML
-318 KVALSFVGNA
+318 KVALSFVGNT

-348 EWTINDTPAAVTDL
+348 EWTINDTPATVADL
-362 VKDQVYAGMINGT
+362 VNDQVYAGMINGT

-389 LLSIL
+389 LLLIL

-415 YGQQQIKQYAA
+415 RGQQQIKQYAA
-426 KFVVSD
+426 RFVVAD
-432 ELKGITDKAKE
+432 ELKGIADKAKE

-461 SVELREVLESIPAK
+461 SVELREVFESIPARDIIK
-475 DVIENHPT
+475 NHPT

-489 IVETLSPQKLTAIAN
+489 IVETLSPQNLTAIAN

-541 GVNVWSAKELITNE
+541 GVNVWSAKGLITKE
-555 VIEGAS
+555 VIGGAS
-561 DYLEALESGL
+561 DYLEALENGL

-577 DQLLNLIGHD
+577 EQLLNLIGHD

-597 NKVDLIHPTKIL
+597 NKVGLIHPTKIL
-609 SPEKMLDVLQIN
+609 SPDKMLDVLQIN
-621 NISIS
+621 NISIT
-626 PSEPPKG
+626 PSEPPKD
-633 GERIADYLKRI
+633 GERIADYLKRV
-644 PAASIGELHAEDE
+644 PAANIGELHAEDE

-704 EAEVRDRG
+704 GAEVRERG
-712 DDPNFMS
+712 DEPNFMS

-825 NEQLRI
+825 NEQLRV
-831 TKAHRVR
+831 TKAHQVR
-838 IIPAEEMQRLHQRY
+838 IIPAEEMQRLHQKY

-870 GYAPKRDCISYI
+870 GYTPKRDCVSYV

-888 PTNVGEL
+888 PTKDGVL
-895 KRWSEYPQTGNVRV
+895 RKWSEYPQTTNVRV
-909 EPSGMGP
+909 EASGMGP
-916 IVKIFNNDGQNQTFY
+916 IVKIFNTDGLNQTFY

-938 LNSQYDLERFLSLI
+938 LNSRDDLERFLSII

>member
-1 MLNENASQNQLV
+1 MLNENVSQNQLV

-40 QAFKATTPQTLGDSE
+40 QAFKATTPHALGDSE

-62 ALTVGL
+62 ALNVGL

-90 PESLTDALLGGLM
+90 PESLTDALLGGLV

-111 KPHVLFRGLVKRVS
+111 KPHVLFRGLVKQVS
-125 DGDMAV
+125 DGDIAV

-138 YKTMKSRKKEFIG
+138 YKTMKARKKEFIG

-176 ELSLEPVEEPKI
+176 ELSLEPVEEPKQ
-188 DYVSRFVELVVSS
+188 DYVSRFVELVAS
-201 NIPRNEAF
+201 NSIPRNEAF

-214 ADGGELLKAV
+214 ADRDELLKAV

-296 NVDQFAKMFVTT
+296 NVDQFAKLFVTT
-308 AGLTEKREML
+308 ADLTEKREML

-348 EWTINDTPAAVTDL
+348 EWTINDTPAAVSDL

-415 YGQQQIKQYAA
+415 HGPQQIKQYAA
-426 KFVVSD
+426 KFVVAD
-432 ELKGITDKAKE
+432 ELKGIADKAKA
-443 SYLSGNTSAL
+443 SYLTGNTNAL

-461 SVELREVLESIPAK
+461 SGELREVLELIPAK
-475 DVIENHPT
+475 DIIENHPT

-512 EGMFEVLATSKRKLG
+512 EGMFEVLASSKRKID
-527 PAELAYILNNLKVA
+527 PSELAYILNNLKVA
-541 GVNVWSAKELITNE
+541 GVSVWSAKELITNE

-561 DYLEALESGL
+561 DYLEALERGL
-571 VRADLK
+571 ERVDLK
-577 DQLLNLIGHD
+577 DQLLNMIGQD

-609 SPEKMLDVLQIN
+609 TPEKMLDVLQIN
-621 NISIS
+621 NISFS
-626 PSEPPKG
+626 TFEPPKD

-678 HGNVSVLFEKSFSLT
+678 HGNVSVLFEKSFTLT

-704 EAEVRDRG
+704 EAEVRARG

-825 NEQLRI
+825 NEQLCI
-831 TKAHRVR
+831 TKAHKVR

-870 GYAPKRDCISYI
+870 GYTPKRDCVSYI

-888 PTNVGEL
+888 PTKGGEL
-895 KRWSEYPQTGNVRV
+895 KRWSEYQQSGNFRV

-916 IVKIFNNDGQNQTFY
+916 IVKIFNNDGLNQTFY

-938 LNSQYDLERFLSLI
+938 LNSQDDLERFLTMI

>member
-1 MLNENASQNQLV
+1 MLNENVSQNQLV

-25 VFYSLGSTPALREIL
+25 VLYSLGSTPALREQL
-40 QAFKATTPQTLGDSE
+40 NAFKATTPQTLGDSE
-55 IESTIKD
+55 IESTIRD
-62 ALTVGL
+62 ALNVGL
-68 IRQQTAAH
+68 IRQQTAVH
-76 LVKLFIGMKGKRLK
+76 LVKLMVGMKGKRLK
-90 PESLTDALLGGLM
+90 PESLTDSLLGGLL

-111 KPHVLFRGLVKRVS
+111 KPHVLFRGLVKHVS
-125 DGDMAV
+125 DGDMTV
-131 RQMVADM
+131 REMIADM
-138 YKTMKSRKKEFIG
+138 YKTMKARKKEF
-151 VVGAFMDI
+151 VGIVGTFMDI
-159 GRRYAQKLGLE
+159 ARRYAQKLGLE
-170 SEGDGL
+170 AEDSSL
-176 ELSLEPVEEPKI
+176 ELSLEPMEEPKQ
-188 DYVSRFVELVVSS
+188 DYVSRFVELVVSNS
-201 NIPRNEAF
+201 IPRNEAF
-209 EIIQN
+209 EIVQN
-214 ADGGELLKAV
+214 ADRDELLKAV

-272 KVAEVGLYL
+272 MVAEVGLYL

-296 NVDQFAKMFVTT
+296 SVDQFAKMFVTT
-308 AGLTEKREML
+308 ADLSEKREML
-318 KVALSFVGNA
+318 KVALGFVGND
-328 DLTTIKQ
+328 DLTQLKML
-335 FHKALGVSFEDIL
+335 HKALGVSLEDVL
-348 EWTINDTPAAVTDL
+348 EWAITDVPAAVTDL
-362 VKDQVYAGMINGT
+362 VKEPAYANMVNGT
-375 IINRLKEA
+375 IIERLKEA
-383 NVPYIG
+383 NVRPLG

-394 SKTDLDASQY
+394 SKTDLDASKY

-415 YGQQQIKQYAA
+415 GGPKNIKAYAA
-426 KFVVSD
+426 RFVVAD
-432 ELKGITDKAKE
+432 ELKGIADKAKE
-443 SYLSGNTSAL
+443 SYLSGNTSSL
-453 DILSAALS
+453 DILTAVLTSD
-461 SVELREVLESIPAK
+461 ELRQVLESIPAK
-475 DVIENHPT
+475 DILANHPT

-489 IVETLSPQKLTAIAN
+489 IVETLSPQNLTAIAN
-504 EADESYVV
+504 ESDESYVV

-541 GVNVWSAKELITNE
+541 GVNVWSAKELITKE
-555 VIEGAS
+555 VIGGAT
-561 DYLEALESGL
+561 DYLEALENGL
-571 VRADLK
+571 VRPDLK
-577 DQLLNLIGHD
+577 EQLLNLIGHG

-597 NKVDLIHPTKIL
+597 NKVDLIHPSKIL
-609 SPEKMLDVLQIN
+609 TPEKMLDVLQIN
-621 NISIS
+621 NISIA
-626 PSEPPKG
+626 PPEPPKE
-633 GERIADYLKRI
+633 GERIADYLKRV
-644 PAASIGELHAEDE
+644 PAANIGALHAEDE

-678 HGNVSVLFEKSFSLT
+678 HGNVSVLFEKSFSVK

-699 GMKRF
+699 GAKRF
-704 EAEVRDRG
+704 DAEVRERG
-712 DDPNFMS
+712 DEPNFMS

-781 SRGGYLLEMDC
+781 SRGGYLLEMEC

-831 TKAHRVR
+831 TKAHQVR

-870 GYAPKRDCISYI
+870 GYAPKRDCVSYV

-888 PTNVGEL
+888 PTKGGEL
-895 KRWSEYPQTGNVRV
+895 KRWSEYPQTGNVRI

-916 IVKIFNNDGQNQTFY
+916 IVKIFNTDGLNQTYY

-938 LNSQYDLERFLSLI
+938 LDSQDDLEQFLSLI

>member
-1 MLNENASQNQLV
+1 MLNENVSQNQLV

-62 ALTVGL
+62 ALNVGL
-68 IRQQTAAH
+68 IRQQTAVH
-76 LVKLFIGMKGKRLK
+76 LVKLMVGMKGKRLK
-90 PESLTDALLGGLM
+90 PESLTDALLGGLL

-111 KPHVLFRGLVKRVS
+111 KPHVLFRGLVKQVS
-125 DGDMAV
+125 DGDTAV

-138 YKTMKSRKKEFIG
+138 YKTMKARKKEFIG
-151 VVGAFMDI
+151 VVGTFMDI
-159 GRRYAQKLGLE
+159 ARRYAKKLGLE
-170 SEGDGL
+170 AEDGGL
-176 ELSLEPVEEPKI
+176 ELSLEPVEEPKQ
-188 DYVSRFVELVVSS
+188 DYVSRFVELVVSNS
-201 NIPRNEAF
+201 IPRNEAF

-214 ADGGELLKAV
+214 ADRDELLKAV

-231 KQYSLAF
+231 KHYSLAF

-250 GPFGESMLRAMM
+250 GPFGESMLRALM

-308 AGLTEKREML
+308 ADLSEKREML
-318 KVALSFVGNA
+318 KVALSFVGNT

-348 EWTINDTPAAVTDL
+348 EWTINDTPAAVADL
-362 VKDQVYAGMINGT
+362 VNDRVYAGMINGT
-375 IINRLKEA
+375 IIERLKEA

-415 YGQQQIKQYAA
+415 HGPQQIKKYAA
-426 KFVVSD
+426 RFVVAD
-432 ELKGITDKAKE
+432 ELKAIAVKAKE
-443 SYLSGNTSAL
+443 LYLSGNTSAL

-475 DVIENHPT
+475 DIIEIHPT

-512 EGMFEVLATSKRKLG
+512 EGMFEVLVTSKRKLG
-527 PAELAYILNNLKVA
+527 PSELAYILNNLTIPEA
-541 GVNVWSAKELITNE
+541 NVWSAKELITKE
-555 VIEGAS
+555 VIDGTT
-561 DYLEALESGL
+561 DYLEALENGL

-577 DQLLNLIGHD
+577 EQLLNLIGHD

-597 NKVDLIHPTKIL
+597 NKVDLIHPSKIL

-626 PSEPPKG
+626 PSEPPKH

-644 PAASIGELHAEDE
+644 PAANIGELHAEDE

-665 RRSVEYDVFNAYR
+665 RRSVEYDAFNAYR
-678 HGNVSVLFEKSFSLT
+678 HGNVSVLFEKSFSVK
-693 VPVMEE
+693 VPVMEA
-699 GMKRF
+699 GSKRF
-704 EAEVRDRG
+704 DAEVRERG
-712 DDPNFMS
+712 DEPNFMS

-734 RNGFRIIEESSA
+734 RNGFRIIEESFA

-781 SRGGYLLEMDC
+781 ARGGYLLEMEC

-831 TKAHRVR
+831 TKAHQVR

-870 GYAPKRDCISYI
+870 GYAPKRDCVSYV

-888 PTNVGEL
+888 PTKDGVLL
-895 KRWSEYPQTGNVRV
+895 KWTEYPQTGNVRV

-916 IVKIFNNDGQNQTFY
+916 IVKIFNIDGLNQTYY

-938 LNSQYDLERFLSLI
+938 LNSRDDLERFLSLI

>member
-1 MLNENASQNQLV
+1 MLNENVSQNQLV

-25 VFYSLGSTPALREIL
+25 VLYSLGSSPALREQL
-40 QAFKATTPQTLGDSE
+40 NAFKATTPNTLGDSE

-62 ALTVGL
+62 ALNVGL
-68 IRQQTAAH
+68 IRQQTAVH

-90 PESLTDALLGGLM
+90 PESLTDSLLGGLM
-103 AECRFQVV
+103 AECRFQVE

-125 DGDMAV
+125 DGDMTV
-131 RQMVADM
+131 REMIADM
-138 YKTMKSRKKEFIG
+138 YKTMKARKKEF
-151 VVGAFMDI
+151 VGIVGTFMDI
-159 GRRYAQKLGLE
+159 ARRYAQKLGIE
-170 SEGDGL
+170 AEDSGL

-214 ADGGELLKAV
+214 ADREELLKAV

-308 AGLTEKREML
+308 ADLPEKREL
-318 KVALSFVGNA
+318 LVVALGFIGD
-328 DLTTIKQ
+328 DLTHIKMM
-335 FHKALGVSFEDIL
+335 HKVLGVSHEDVL
-348 EWTINDTPAAVTDL
+348 EWAITFLPASVTDL
-362 VKDQVYAGMINGT
+362 VKEPAYASMVNGT
-375 IINRLKEA
+375 IIERLKEA
-383 NVPYIG
+383 KVRPLG

-394 SKTDLDASQY
+394 SKTDLDASKY

-415 YGQQQIKQYAA
+415 DGPKNIKAYAA
-426 KFVVSD
+426 KFVNADDLLS
-432 ELKGITDKAKE
+432 IADKAKE
-443 SYLSGNTSAL
+443 LYLSGNTSAL
-453 DILSAALS
+453 DILSATLTS
-461 SVELREVLESIPAK
+461 DELRGALESIPAK
-475 DVIENHPT
+475 DFLANHPT
-483 ALSNRT
+483 ALHNRV
-489 IVETLSPQKLTAIAN
+489 IVETLSAQKLTSIAN
-504 EADESYVV
+504 AGGEVYQV
-512 EGMFEVLATSKRKLG
+512 EGMFDVLASSKRKLQ
-527 PAELAYILNNLKVA
+527 PAELAYILNYTTVV
-541 GVNVWSAKELITNE
+541 GVGVWSAKELITKE
-555 VIEGAS
+555 VIGGS
-561 DYLEALESGL
+561 TDYLEALENGL

-577 DQLLNLIGHD
+577 GQLLNLIGHG

-621 NISIS
+621 NISIT
-626 PSEPPKG
+626 PSEPPKD
-633 GERIADYLKRI
+633 GERIADYLKRV
-644 PAASIGELHAEDE
+644 PAANIGELHAEDE

-665 RRSVEYDVFNAYR
+665 RRSVEYDAFNAYR

-704 EAEVRDRG
+704 EAEVRERG
-712 DDPNFMS
+712 DDPNFIT

-781 SRGGYLLEMDC
+781 SRGGYLLEMEC

-831 TKAHRVR
+831 TKAHQVR

-852 GTNENVFQVKSFK
+852 GTNENVFQVKTFRA
-865 TFVNE
+865 FVNE
-870 GYAPKRDCISYI
+870 GYTPKRDCVSYV

-888 PTNVGEL
+888 PTKDGVLL
-895 KRWSEYPQTGNVRV
+895 KWTEYPQTTNIRV
-909 EPSGMGP
+909 EASGMGP
-916 IVKIFNNDGQNQTFY
+916 IVKIFNTDGLNQTFY

-938 LNSQYDLERFLSLI
+938 LNSRDDLERFMLLI

>member
-1 MLNENASQNQLV
+1 MLNENVSQNQLV

-40 QAFKATTPQTLGDSE
+40 QAFKATTPQNLGDSE

-62 ALTVGL
+62 ALNVGL
-68 IRQQTAAH
+68 IRQQTAVH

-90 PESLTDALLGGLM
+90 PESLTDALLGGLL

-111 KPHVLFRGLVKRVS
+111 KPHVLFRGLVKQVS

-138 YKTMKSRKKEFIG
+138 YKTMKARKKEFIG

-214 ADGGELLKAV
+214 ADREDLLKAV

-272 KVAEVGLYL
+272 KVEEVGLYL

-308 AGLTEKREML
+308 AELSEKREML
-318 KVALSFVGNA
+318 KVALAFVGNA
-328 DLTTIKQ
+328 DLTAIKQ

-348 EWTINDTPAAVTDL
+348 EWAINDTPAAVADL
-362 VKDQVYAGMINGT
+362 VKDRAYAGMINGT
-375 IINRLKEA
+375 IIERLKEA

-415 YGQQQIKQYAA
+415 RGQQQIKQYAA
-426 KFVVSD
+426 KFVVAD
-432 ELKGITDKAKE
+432 ELKGIADKAKE

-461 SVELREVLESIPAK
+461 SVELREVLESIPAN
-475 DVIENHPT
+475 DIIENHPT
-483 ALSNRT
+483 ALCNRT

-512 EGMFEVLATSKRKLG
+512 ESMFEVLATSNRKLG
-527 PAELAYILNNLKVA
+527 PVELAYILNNLKVA

-571 VRADLK
+571 VRTDLK
-577 DQLLNLIGHD
+577 EQLLNLIGHD
-587 AAAIKTAREL
+587 ATAIKTAREL

-609 SPEKMLDVLQIN
+609 TPEKMLDVLQIN

-626 PSEPPKG
+626 QSEQPKN

-644 PAASIGELHAEDE
+644 PAASIGVLHAEDE

-704 EAEVRDRG
+704 EAEVRERG

-792 LLGRRGS
+792 LLGRRGT

-831 TKAHRVR
+831 TKAHQVR

-870 GYAPKRDCISYI
+870 GYTSKRDCVSYI

-888 PTNVGEL
+888 PTKGGEL

-909 EPSGMGP
+909 EPSGVGP
-916 IVKIFNNDGQNQTFY
+916 IVKIFNNDGLNQTFY

-938 LNSQYDLERFLSLI
+938 LNSQDDLERFLSLI

>member
-1 MLNENASQNQLV
+1 MLNENVSQNQLV

-55 IESTIKD
+55 IESTIRD
-62 ALTVGL
+62 ALNVGL
-68 IRQQTAAH
+68 IRQQTAVH
-76 LVKLFIGMKGKRLK
+76 LVKLMVGMKGKRLK
-90 PESLTDALLGGLM
+90 PESLTDSLLGGLL

-111 KPHVLFRGLVKRVS
+111 KPHVLFRGLVKQVS

-138 YKTMKSRKKEFIG
+138 YKTMKARKKEFIG

-170 SEGDGL
+170 AEDSGL
-176 ELSLEPVEEPKI
+176 ELSLEPVEEPKQ
-188 DYVSRFVELVVSS
+188 DYVSRFVELVVSNS
-201 NIPRNEAF
+201 IPRNEAF

-214 ADGGELLKAV
+214 ADLDELLKAV

-272 KVAEVGLYL
+272 KVVEVGLYL

-308 AGLTEKREML
+308 ADLSEKREML
-318 KVALSFVGNA
+318 AVALGFIGD
-328 DLTTIKQ
+328 DLTHIKK
-335 FHKALGVSFEDIL
+335 FHEVLGVSHEDVL
-348 EWTINDTPAAVTDL
+348 EWAITYLPASVTDL
-362 VKDQVYAGMINGT
+362 VKEQAYASMVNGT
-375 IINRLKEA
+375 IIERLKES
-383 NVPYIG
+383 NVRPLG

-394 SKTDLDASQY
+394 SKTNLDASKY
-404 VSQEDLKAAVE
+404 VSQEDLKSAVE
-415 YGQQQIKQYAA
+415 NGPKNIKAYAA
-426 KFVVSD
+426 KFVNSD
-432 ELKGITDKAKE
+432 DLLSIADKAKE
-443 SYLSGNTSAL
+443 LYLSGNTSAL
-453 DILSAALS
+453 DILGAALTS
-461 SVELREVLESIPAK
+461 DELREALESIPAK
-475 DVIENHPT
+475 DFLAIHPT
-483 ALSNRT
+483 ALHNRV
-489 IVETLSPQKLTAIAN
+489 IVETLSTKKLTSIAN
-504 EADESYVV
+504 AGGEVYRV
-512 EGMFEVLATSKRKLG
+512 EGMFEVLATSKRKLQ
-527 PAELAYILNNLKVA
+527 PAELAYILNHTTVV
-541 GVNVWSAKELITNE
+541 GVGVWSAKELITKE
-555 VIEGAS
+555 VIDGAT
-561 DYLEALESGL
+561 DYLEALENGL

-577 DQLLNLIGHD
+577 EQLLNLIGHD

-597 NKVDLIHPTKIL
+597 NKVDLIHPSKIL
-609 SPEKMLDVLQIN
+609 TPEKMLDVLQIN
-621 NISIS
+621 NISIT
-626 PSEPPKG
+626 PFEPPKN
-633 GERIADYLKRI
+633 GERIADYMKRV
-644 PAASIGELHAEDE
+644 PAANIGELHAEDE

-678 HGNVSVLFEKSFSLT
+678 HGNVSVLFEKSFSVK

-699 GMKRF
+699 GVKRF
-704 EAEVRDRG
+704 DAEVRERG
-712 DDPNFMS
+712 DEPNFMT

-831 TKAHRVR
+831 TKAHQVR

-865 TFVNE
+865 MFVNE
-870 GYAPKRDCISYI
+870 GYTPKRDCVTYV

-888 PTNVGEL
+888 PSKDGVLL
-895 KRWSEYPQTGNVRV
+895 KWTEFPQTANVRV
-909 EPSGMGP
+909 EASGMGP
-916 IVKIFNNDGQNQTFY
+916 IVKIFNTDGLNQTYY

-938 LNSQYDLERFLSLI
+938 LNGQDDLEQFLALI

>member
-1 MLNENASQNQLV
+1 MLNENVSQNQLV

-25 VFYSLGSTPALREIL
+25 VLYSLGSTPALREQL
-40 QAFKATTPQTLGDSE
+40 NAFKATTPQTLGDSE
-55 IESTIKD
+55 IESTIRD
-62 ALTVGL
+62 ALNVGL
-68 IRQQTAAH
+68 IRQQTAVH
-76 LVKLFIGMKGKRLK
+76 LVKLMVGMKGKRLK
-90 PESLTDALLGGLM
+90 PESLTDSLLGGLL
-103 AECRFQVV
+103 AESRFQVV

-125 DGDMAV
+125 DGDMTV
-131 RQMVADM
+131 REMIADM
-138 YKTMKSRKKEFIG
+138 YKTMKARKKEFVG
-151 VVGAFMDI
+151 VVGTFMDI
-159 GRRYAQKLGLE
+159 ARRYAQKLGLE
-170 SEGDGL
+170 AEDSGL
-176 ELSLEPVEEPKI
+176 ELSLEPVEEPTQ
-188 DYVSRFVELVVSS
+188 DYVSRFVELVVSNS
-201 NIPRNEAF
+201 IPRNEAF

-214 ADGGELLKAV
+214 ADRDELLKAV

-231 KQYSLAF
+231 KPYSLAF
-238 YKMLFLTPYSIV
+238 YKMLFLTPYSII

-308 AGLTEKREML
+308 ADLAEKREML
-318 KVALSFVGNA
+318 AVALGFIGD
-328 DLTTIKQ
+328 DLTHIEML
-335 FHKALGVSFEDIL
+335 HKVLGVSHEDVL
-348 EWTINDTPAAVTDL
+348 EWAITYLPASVTDL
-362 VKDQVYAGMINGT
+362 VKVPAYANMVNGT
-375 IINRLKEA
+375 IIERLKEA
-383 NVPYIG
+383 NVRPLG

-394 SKTDLDASQY
+394 SKTDLDASKY

-415 YGQQQIKQYAA
+415 GGPKNIKAYAA
-426 KFVVSD
+426 KFVNSD
-432 ELKGITDKAKE
+432 DLLSIADKAKE
-443 SYLSGNTSAL
+443 LYLSGNTSAL
-453 DILSAALS
+453 DILTATLTSD
-461 SVELREVLESIPAK
+461 ELREVLESIPAK
-475 DVIENHPT
+475 DIIENHPT
-483 ALSNRT
+483 ALHNSV
-489 IVETLSPQKLTAIAN
+489 IVETLSAQKLTSIAN
-504 EADESYVV
+504 AGGELYQV
-512 EGMFEVLATSKRKLG
+512 EGMFEVLATSKRKLQ
-527 PAELAYILNNLKVA
+527 PAELAYILNHTTVV
-541 GVNVWSAKELITNE
+541 GVSAWSAKDLITKE
-555 VIEGAS
+555 VIDSAS
-561 DYLEALESGL
+561 DYLEALENGL

-577 DQLLNLIGHD
+577 EQLLNLIGHD

-597 NKVDLIHPTKIL
+597 NKVDLIHPSKIL
-609 SPEKMLDVLQIN
+609 TPEKMLDVLQIN
-621 NISIS
+621 NISFS
-626 PSEPPKG
+626 PSEPPKD
-633 GERIADYLKRI
+633 GERIADYLKRV
-644 PAASIGELHAEDE
+644 PAANIGELHAVDD

-704 EAEVRDRG
+704 EAEVRERG
-712 DDPNFMS
+712 DEPNFMT

-781 SRGGYLLEMDC
+781 SRGGYLLEMEC

-831 TKAHRVR
+831 TKAHQVR

-870 GYAPKRDCISYI
+870 GYSPKRDCVSYI

-888 PTNVGEL
+888 PTKGGEL
-895 KRWSEYPQTGNVRV
+895 KRWSEYPQTGDVRI
-909 EPSGMGP
+909 EQSGMGP
-916 IVKIFNNDGQNQTFY
+916 IVKIFNTDGLNQTFY

-938 LNSQYDLERFLSLI
+938 LNSQDDLNQFLSLI

>member
-1 MLNENASQNQLV
+1 MLNENVSQNQLV

-25 VFYSLGSTPALREIL
+25 VLYSLGSTPALREQL
-40 QAFKATTPQTLGDSE
+40 NAFKATTPQALGDSE
-55 IESTIKD
+55 IESTIRD
-62 ALTVGL
+62 ALNVGL
-68 IRQQTAAH
+68 IRQQTAVH
-76 LVKLFIGMKGKRLK
+76 LVKLLVGMKGKRLK
-90 PESLTDALLGGLM
+90 PESLTDSLLGGLL

-125 DGDMAV
+125 DGDMTI
-131 RQMVADM
+131 REMIADM
-138 YKTMKSRKKEFIG
+138 YKTMKARKKEFVGI
-151 VVGAFMDI
+151 VGAFMDVA
-159 GRRYAQKLGLE
+159 RRYAQKLGLE
-170 SEGDGL
+170 AEDSGL
-176 ELSLEPVEEPKI
+176 ELSLEPVEEPKQ
-188 DYVSRFVELVVSS
+188 DYVSRFAELVVSNS
-201 NIPRNEAF
+201 IPRNEAF

-214 ADGGELLKAV
+214 ADRDELLKAV

-296 NVDQFAKMFVTT
+296 NVDQFAKMFVST
-308 AGLTEKREML
+308 ADLSEKREML
-318 KVALSFVGNA
+318 VVALGFIGD
-328 DLTTIKQ
+328 DLTHIKMM
-335 FHKALGVSFEDIL
+335 HKVLGVSHEDVL
-348 EWTINDTPAAVTDL
+348 EWAITFLPASVADL
-362 VKDQVYAGMINGT
+362 VKEPAYASMINGT
-375 IINRLKEA
+375 IIERLKEA
-383 NVPYIG
+383 KVRPLG

-394 SKTDLDASQY
+394 SKTDLDASKY

-415 YGQQQIKQYAA
+415 CGPKNIKAYAA
-426 KFVVSD
+426 KFVNSD
-432 ELKGITDKAKE
+432 DLLSIADKAKE
-443 SYLSGNTSAL
+443 LYLSGNTSAL
-453 DILSAALS
+453 DILAAALTS
-461 SVELREVLESIPAK
+461 DELREALESIPAK
-475 DVIENHPT
+475 EILTNHPT
-483 ALSNRT
+483 VLHNRV
-489 IVETLSPQKLTAIAN
+489 IVETLSAQKLTSIAN
-504 EADESYVV
+504 AGGDVYQV
-512 EGMFEVLATSKRKLG
+512 EGMFDVLSTSKRKLQ
-527 PAELAYILNNLKVA
+527 PAELAYILNHTTVV
-541 GVNVWSAKELITNE
+541 GVGVWSAKELITKE
-555 VIEGAS
+555 VIDGAS
-561 DYLEALESGL
+561 DYLEALENGL

-577 DQLLNLIGHD
+577 EQLLNLIGHD

-597 NKVDLIHPTKIL
+597 NKVDLIHPSKIL
-609 SPEKMLDVLQIN
+609 TPERMLDVLQIN
-621 NISIS
+621 NISIA
-626 PSEPPKG
+626 PSEPPKD
-633 GERIADYLKRI
+633 GERIADYMKRV
-644 PAASIGELHAEDE
+644 PAANIGELHAEDE
-657 NLSQAELE
+657 NLSQADLE

-678 HGNVSVLFEKSFSLT
+678 HGNVSVLFEKSFSVK

-699 GMKRF
+699 GAKRF
-704 EAEVRDRG
+704 DAEVRERG
-712 DDPNFMS
+712 DEPNFMS

-831 TKAHRVR
+831 TKAHQVR

-870 GYAPKRDCISYI
+870 GYTPKRDCVTYI

-888 PTNVGEL
+888 PTKDGVLL
-895 KRWSEYPQTGNVRV
+895 KWTEYPQTANVRV
-909 EPSGMGP
+909 ETSGMGP
-916 IVKIFNNDGQNQTFY
+916 IVKIFNTDSLNKTYY
-931 VKSSAVF
+931 VKSSTVF
-938 LNSQYDLERFLSLI
+938 LNSQDDLEQFLSLI

>member
-1 MLNENASQNQLV
+1 MLNENVSQNQLV

-62 ALTVGL
+62 ALNVGL
-68 IRQQTAAH
+68 IRQQTAVH

-111 KPHVLFRGLVKRVS
+111 KPHILFRGLVKQVS

-131 RQMVADM
+131 HQMVADM
-138 YKTMKSRKKEFIG
+138 YKTMKARKKEF
-151 VVGAFMDI
+151 VGIVGTFMDI

-214 ADGGELLKAV
+214 ADREDLLKAI

-308 AGLTEKREML
+308 AELSEKRKML
-318 KVALSFVGNA
+318 AAALGFIGD
-328 DLTTIKQ
+328 DLTHIKML
-335 FHKALGVSFEDIL
+335 HKALGVSYEDVL
-348 EWTINDTPAAVTDL
+348 EWTITDLPAAVTDL
-362 VKDQVYAGMINGT
+362 VKEPVYASMINGT
-375 IINRLKEA
+375 IIKRLMDAK
-383 NVPYIG
+383 VRPLG
-389 LLSIL
+389 LLTIL
-394 SKTDLDASQY
+394 SKTDLDASEY

-415 YGQQQIKQYAA
+415 NGPKNNKQYAA
-426 KFVVSD
+426 KFVNSD
-432 ELKGITDKAKE
+432 DLRSIADKAKE
-443 SYLSGNTSAL
+443 LYLSGNTSAL
-453 DILSAALS
+453 DILSSVLS
-461 SVELREVLESIPAK
+461 SGELRETLESIPAK
-475 DVIENHPT
+475 DIIENHPT
-483 ALSNRT
+483 ALCNRT

-541 GVNVWSAKELITNE
+541 GVGVWSAKELITKE

-561 DYLEALESGL
+561 DYLEALENGL
-571 VRADLK
+571 VRTDLK
-577 DQLLNLIGHD
+577 EQLLNMIGQD

-597 NKVDLIHPTKIL
+597 NKVDLIHPSKIL
-609 SPEKMLDVLQIN
+609 TPEKMLDVLQIN
-621 NISIS
+621 NISIR
-626 PSEPPKG
+626 PSEPPKN

-693 VPVMEE
+693 VPLMEE

-704 EAEVRDRG
+704 EAEVRERG

-831 TKAHRVR
+831 TKAHQVR

-870 GYAPKRDCISYI
+870 GYAPKRDCVSYI

-888 PTNVGEL
+888 PTKDGVL
-895 KRWSEYPQTGNVRV
+895 RKWAEYPQTANVLV
-909 EPSGMGP
+909 ETSGMGP
-916 IVKIFNNDGQNQTFY
+916 IVKIFNTDGLNQTFY

-938 LNSQYDLERFLSLI
+938 LNSQDDLERFLSMI

>member
-1 MLNENASQNQLV
+1 MLNENVSQNQLV

-40 QAFKATTPQTLGDSE
+40 QAFKATTTQNLGDSE
-55 IESTIKD
+55 IESTIKE
-62 ALTVGL
+62 ALNVGL
-68 IRQQTAAH
+68 IRQQTAVH

-111 KPHVLFRGLVKRVS
+111 KPHVLFRGLVKQVS

-138 YKTMKSRKKEFIG
+138 YKTMKARKKEFIG

-188 DYVSRFVELVVSS
+188 EYVSRFVELVVSS

-214 ADGGELLKAV
+214 ADREELLKAV

-262 TEFSDLPNRP
+262 AEFSDMPNRP

-308 AGLTEKREML
+308 AELSEKRKML
-318 KVALSFVGNA
+318 AVALGFIGD
-328 DLTTIKQ
+328 DLTHIKML
-335 FHKALGVSFEDIL
+335 HKALGVSYEDVL
-348 EWTINDTPAAVTDL
+348 EWTITDLPAAVTDL
-362 VKDQVYAGMINGT
+362 VKEPAYASMINGT
-375 IINRLKEA
+375 IIKRLMDAK
-383 NVPYIG
+383 VRPLG
-389 LLSIL
+389 LLTIL
-394 SKTDLDASQY
+394 SKTDLDASEY
-404 VSQEDLKAAVE
+404 VSQEELKAAVE
-415 YGQQQIKQYAA
+415 DGPKNIKAYAA
-426 KFVVSD
+426 KFVNSD
-432 ELKGITDKAKE
+432 DLRSIADNAKE
-443 SYLSGNTSAL
+443 LYLSGNTSAL
-453 DILSAALS
+453 DILSSALTS
-461 SVELREVLESIPAK
+461 DELRETLESIPAK
-475 DVIENHPT
+475 DILANHPT
-483 ALSNRT
+483 ALHNRV
-489 IVETLSPQKLTAIAN
+489 IVETLSAQKLTSIAN
-504 EADESYVV
+504 AGDEVYQV
-512 EGMFEVLATSKRKLG
+512 EGMFEVLATSKRKLA
-527 PAELAYILNNLKVA
+527 PAELAYILNNTTVA
-541 GVNVWSAKELITNE
+541 GVGVWSAKELITNE
-555 VIEGAS
+555 VIDGAS
-561 DYLEALESGL
+561 DYLEALERSLVKDGL
-571 VRADLK
+571 K
-577 DQLLNLIGHD
+577 EQLLNLIGQD
-587 AAAIKTAREL
+587 ATAIKTAREL
-597 NKVDLIHPTKIL
+597 NKVDMIHPSKIL
-609 SPEKMLDVLQIN
+609 TPEKMLDVLQIN
-621 NISIS
+621 NISIR
-626 PSEPPKG
+626 PSELPKN

-644 PAASIGELHAEDE
+644 PAANIGELHAEDE
-657 NLSQAELE
+657 NLSQADLE

-704 EAEVRDRG
+704 EAEVRERG
-712 DDPNFMS
+712 DEPNFMS

-831 TKAHRVR
+831 TKAHQVR

-865 TFVNE
+865 TFVDE
-870 GYAPKRDCISYI
+870 GYAPKRDCVSYI
-882 FADGMI
+882 FADGMV
-888 PTNVGEL
+888 PTKSGEL

-916 IVKIFNNDGQNQTFY
+916 IVKIFNNGGLNQTFY

-938 LNSQYDLERFLSLI
+938 LNSQDDLELFLSMI

>member
-1 MLNENASQNQLV
+1 MLNENVSQNQLV

-25 VFYSLGSTPALREIL
+25 VLYSLGSTPALREQL
-40 QAFKATTPQTLGDSE
+40 NAFKAATPQNLGDSE
-55 IESTIKD
+55 IESTIRD
-62 ALTVGL
+62 ALNVGL
-68 IRQQTAAH
+68 IRQQTAVH

-125 DGDMAV
+125 DGDMNV
-131 RQMVADM
+131 REMIADM
-138 YKTMKSRKKEFIG
+138 YKTMKARKKEF
-151 VVGAFMDI
+151 VGIVGTFMDI
-159 GRRYAQKLGLE
+159 TRRYAQKLGLDAE
-170 SEGDGL
+170 DGGL
-176 ELSLEPVEEPKI
+176 ELSLEPVEEPKQN
-188 DYVSRFVELVVSS
+188 YVSRFVELVVSNS
-201 NIPRNEAF
+201 IPRNEAF

-214 ADGGELLKAV
+214 ADREELLKAV

-231 KQYSLAF
+231 KLYSLAF
-238 YKMLFLTPYSIV
+238 YKMLFMTPYSII

-308 AGLTEKREML
+308 ADLSEKREL
-318 KVALSFVGNA
+318 LVVALGFIG
-328 DLTTIKQ
+328 DDMTHIKMM
-335 FHKALGVSFEDIL
+335 HKVLGVSHEDVL
-348 EWTINDTPAAVTDL
+348 EWAITYLPASVTDL
-362 VKDQVYAGMINGT
+362 VKEPEYARMVNGT
-375 IINRLKEA
+375 IIERLKEA
-383 NVPYIG
+383 KVRPLG

-394 SKTDLDASQY
+394 SKTDLDASKY

-415 YGQQQIKQYAA
+415 DGPKNIKAYAA
-426 KFVVSD
+426 KFVNSD
-432 ELKGITDKAKE
+432 DRLSIADKAKE
-443 SYLSGNTSAL
+443 LYLSGNTTAL
-453 DILSAALS
+453 DILAATLTS
-461 SVELREVLESIPAK
+461 DELRETLESITAK
-475 DVIENHPT
+475 DILANHPT
-483 ALSNRT
+483 ALHNRV
-489 IVETLSPQKLTAIAN
+489 IVETLSAQKLTSIAN
-504 EADESYVV
+504 AGGEVYQV
-512 EGMFEVLATSKRKLG
+512 EGMFDVLATSKRKLQ
-527 PAELAYILNNLKVA
+527 PAELAYILNHTTVV
-541 GVNVWSAKELITNE
+541 GVGVWSAKELITKE
-555 VIEGAS
+555 VIGGAT
-561 DYLEALESGL
+561 DYLEALENGL
-571 VRADLK
+571 VRAELK
-577 DQLLNLIGHD
+577 EQLLNLIGHD

-621 NISIS
+621 NIGIT
-626 PSEPPKG
+626 PSEPPKD

-644 PAASIGELHAEDE
+644 PAANIGELHAEDE

-704 EAEVRDRG
+704 EAEVRARG

-831 TKAHRVR
+831 TKAHQVR

-870 GYAPKRDCISYI
+870 GYAPKRDCVSYV

-888 PTNVGEL
+888 PTKDGEL
-895 KRWSEYPQTGNVRV
+895 KRWSEYPQTGDVHI
-909 EPSGMGP
+909 EQSGIGP
-916 IVKIFNNDGQNQTFY
+916 IVKIFNTDGLNQTFY

-938 LNSQYDLERFLSLI
+938 LNSRDDLERFMSMI

>member
-1 MLNENASQNQLV
+1 MLNENVSQNQLV

-25 VFYSLGSTPALREIL
+25 VLYSLGSTPALREQL
-40 QAFKATTPQTLGDSE
+40 NAFKATTPQTLGDSE
-55 IESTIKD
+55 IEVTIRD
-62 ALTVGL
+62 ALNVGL
-68 IRQQTAAH
+68 IRQQTAVH
-76 LVKLFIGMKGKRLK
+76 LVKLMVGMKGKRLK
-90 PESLTDALLGGLM
+90 PESLTDSLLGGLM

-111 KPHVLFRGLVKRVS
+111 KPHVLFRGLVKQVS
-125 DGDMAV
+125 DGDMTV
-131 RQMVADM
+131 REMIADM
-138 YKTMKSRKKEFIG
+138 YKTMKARKKEFVGIIG
-151 VVGAFMDI
+151 TFMDI
-159 GRRYAQKLGLE
+159 ARRYSQKLGLE
-170 SEGDGL
+170 AEDSGL
-176 ELSLEPVEEPKI
+176 ELSLEPVEEPKQ
-188 DYVSRFVELVVSS
+188 DYVSRFVELVVSNS
-201 NIPRNEAF
+201 IPRNEAF

-214 ADGGELLKAV
+214 ADREELLKAV

-250 GPFGESMLRAMM
+250 GPFGETMLRAMM

-308 AGLTEKREML
+308 ADLSEKREML
-318 KVALSFVGNA
+318 KVALGFIGND
-328 DLTTIKQ
+328 DLTQLKLL
-335 FHKALGVSFEDIL
+335 HKALGVSLEDVL
-348 EWTINDTPAAVTDL
+348 EWAITDLPASVADL
-362 VKDQVYAGMINGT
+362 VKEPAYASMVNGT
-375 IINRLKEA
+375 IIERLKEA
-383 NVPYIG
+383 KVRPLG

-394 SKTDLDASQY
+394 SKTDLDASKY

-415 YGQQQIKQYAA
+415 DSPKNIKEYAA
-426 KFVVSD
+426 KFVNSD
-432 ELKGITDKAKE
+432 ELLSIANKAKE
-443 SYLSGNTSAL
+443 LYLSGNTSAL
-453 DILSAALS
+453 DVMAAALTS
-461 SVELREVLESIPAK
+461 DELREELESIPAK
-475 DVIENHPT
+475 DILANHPT
-483 ALSNRT
+483 ALHNRV
-489 IVETLSPQKLTAIAN
+489 IVETLSAQKLTSIAN
-504 EADESYVV
+504 HGNESYMV
-512 EGMFEVLATSKRKLG
+512 EGMFDVLSTSKRKLH
-527 PAELAYILNNLKVA
+527 PAELAYILNNLTVPEA
-541 GVNVWSAKELITNE
+541 DVWSAKELITKE
-555 VIEGAS
+555 VIGGAS
-561 DYLEALESGL
+561 DYLDALESGL

-577 DQLLNLIGHD
+577 EQLLGLISHD

-621 NISIS
+621 NISITS
-626 PSEPPKG
+626 SEPMKD
-633 GERIADYLKRI
+633 GERIANYLKRV
-644 PAASIGELHAEDE
+644 PAANIGELHAEDE

-693 VPVMEE
+693 VPVMEA

-704 EAEVRDRG
+704 EAEVRERG
-712 DDPNFMS
+712 DEPNFMS

-870 GYAPKRDCISYI
+870 GYAPKRDCVSYV
-882 FADGMI
+882 FADGMV
-888 PTNVGEL
+888 PTKDGVLL
-895 KRWSEYPQTGNVRV
+895 KWTEYPQTANVRV
-909 EPSGMGP
+909 EASGMGP
-916 IVKIFNNDGQNQTFY
+916 IVKIFNTDGLNQTFY

-938 LNSQYDLERFLSLI
+938 LNSQDDLGRFLSLI

>member
-1 MLNENASQNQLV
+1 MLNENVSQNQLV

-55 IESTIKD
+55 IESTIRD
-62 ALTVGL
+62 ALNVGL
-68 IRQQTAAH
+68 IRQQTAVH
-76 LVKLFIGMKGKRLK
+76 LVKLMVGMKGKRLK
-90 PESLTDALLGGLM
+90 PESLTDSLLGGLL

-111 KPHVLFRGLVKRVS
+111 KPHVLFRGLVKQVS

-138 YKTMKSRKKEFIG
+138 YKTMKARKKEFIG

-170 SEGDGL
+170 AEDSGL
-176 ELSLEPVEEPKI
+176 ELSLEPVEEPKQ
-188 DYVSRFVELVVSS
+188 DYVSRFVELVVSNS
-201 NIPRNEAF
+201 IPRNEAF

-214 ADGGELLKAV
+214 ADLDELLKAV

-272 KVAEVGLYL
+272 KVVEVGLYL

-308 AGLTEKREML
+308 ADLSEKREML
-318 KVALSFVGNA
+318 AVALGFIGD
-328 DLTTIKQ
+328 DLTHIKK
-335 FHKALGVSFEDIL
+335 FHEVLGVSHEDVL
-348 EWTINDTPAAVTDL
+348 EWAITYLPASVTDL
-362 VKDQVYAGMINGT
+362 VKEQAYASMVNGT
-375 IINRLKEA
+375 IIERLKES
-383 NVPYIG
+383 NVRPLG

-394 SKTDLDASQY
+394 SKTNLDARKY
-404 VSQEDLKAAVE
+404 VSQEDLKSAVE
-415 YGQQQIKQYAA
+415 NGPKNIKAYAA
-426 KFVVSD
+426 KFVNSD
-432 ELKGITDKAKE
+432 DLLSIADKAKE
-443 SYLSGNTSAL
+443 LYLSGNTSAL
-453 DILSAALS
+453 DILGAALTS
-461 SVELREVLESIPAK
+461 DELREALESIPAK
-475 DVIENHPT
+475 DFLAIHPT
-483 ALSNRT
+483 ALHNRV
-489 IVETLSPQKLTAIAN
+489 IVETLSTKKLTSIAN
-504 EADESYVV
+504 AGGEVYRV
-512 EGMFEVLATSKRKLG
+512 EGMFEVLATSKRKLQ
-527 PAELAYILNNLKVA
+527 PAELAYILNHTTVV
-541 GVNVWSAKELITNE
+541 GVGVWSAKELITKE
-555 VIEGAS
+555 VIDGAT
-561 DYLEALESGL
+561 DYLEALENGL

-577 DQLLNLIGHD
+577 EQLLNLIGHD

-597 NKVDLIHPTKIL
+597 NKVDLIHPSKIL
-609 SPEKMLDVLQIN
+609 TPEKMLDVLQIN
-621 NISIS
+621 NISIT
-626 PSEPPKG
+626 PFEPPKN
-633 GERIADYLKRI
+633 GERIADYMKRV
-644 PAASIGELHAEDE
+644 PAANIGELHAEDE

-678 HGNVSVLFEKSFSLT
+678 HGNVSVLFEKSFSVK

-699 GMKRF
+699 GVKRF
-704 EAEVRDRG
+704 DAEVRERG
-712 DDPNFMS
+712 DEPNFMT

-831 TKAHRVR
+831 TKAHQVR

-865 TFVNE
+865 MFVNE
-870 GYAPKRDCISYI
+870 GYTPKRDCVTYV

-888 PTNVGEL
+888 PSKDGVLL
-895 KRWSEYPQTGNVRV
+895 KWTEFPQTANVRV
-909 EPSGMGP
+909 EASGMGP
-916 IVKIFNNDGQNQTFY
+916 IVKIFNTDGLNQTYY

-938 LNSQYDLERFLSLI
+938 LNGQDDLEQFLALI

>member
-1 MLNENASQNQLV
+1 MLNENVSQNQLV

-25 VFYSLGSTPALREIL
+25 VLYSLGSTPALREQL
-40 QAFKATTPQTLGDSE
+40 NAFKATTPQNLGDSE
-55 IESTIKD
+55 IESTIRD
-62 ALTVGL
+62 ALNVGL
-68 IRQQTAAH
+68 IRQQTAVH
-76 LVKLFIGMKGKRLK
+76 LVKLMVGMKGKRLK
-90 PESLTDALLGGLM
+90 PESLTDSLLGGLLV
-103 AECRFQVV
+103 ECRFQVV
-111 KPHVLFRGLVKRVS
+111 KPHVLFRGLVKQVS
-125 DGDMAV
+125 DGDMTV
-131 RQMVADM
+131 REMIADM
-138 YKTMKSRKKEFIG
+138 YKTMKARKKEF
-151 VVGAFMDI
+151 VGIVGTFMDI
-159 GRRYAQKLGLE
+159 TRRYAQKLGLE
-170 SEGDGL
+170 AEDSGL
-176 ELSLEPVEEPKI
+176 ELSLEPVEEPKQ
-188 DYVSRFVELVVSS
+188 DYVSRFVELVVSNS
-201 NIPRNEAF
+201 IPRNEAF

-214 ADGGELLKAV
+214 ADRDELLKAV

-250 GPFGESMLRAMM
+250 GPFGESTLRAMM

-272 KVAEVGLYL
+272 RVAEVGLYL

-308 AGLTEKREML
+308 ADLSEKREML
-318 KVALSFVGNA
+318 KVALSFVGNT

-335 FHKALGVSFEDIL
+335 LHKALGVSFEDIL
-348 EWTINDTPAAVTDL
+348 EWTINDTPAAVADL
-362 VKDQVYAGMINGT
+362 VNDQVYADMINGT

-404 VSQEDLKAAVE
+404 VSQEDLKTAVE
-415 YGQQQIKQYAA
+415 HGPQQIKQYAA
-426 KFVVSD
+426 RFVVAD
-432 ELKGITDKAKE
+432 ELKGIADKAKE

-475 DVIENHPT
+475 DIIENHPT
-483 ALSNRT
+483 ALCNRT
-489 IVETLSPQKLTAIAN
+489 IVKTLSPQKLTAIAN

-541 GVNVWSAKELITNE
+541 GVNVWSAKELITKE
-555 VIEGAS
+555 VIDGAS
-561 DYLEALESGL
+561 DYLEALENGL

-577 DQLLNLIGHD
+577 EQLLNLIGHD

-597 NKVDLIHPTKIL
+597 NKVDLIHPSKIL
-609 SPEKMLDVLQIN
+609 TPEKMLDVLRIN
-621 NISIS
+621 NISIA
-626 PSEPPKG
+626 PSEPPKD
-633 GERIADYLKRI
+633 GERIADYLKRV
-644 PAASIGELHAEDE
+644 PAANIGELHAEDE

-678 HGNVSVLFEKSFSLT
+678 HGNVSVLFEKSFSVK

-699 GMKRF
+699 GAKRF
-704 EAEVRDRG
+704 DAEVRERG
-712 DDPNFMS
+712 DEPNFMS

-831 TKAHRVR
+831 TKAHQVR

-870 GYAPKRDCISYI
+870 GYTPKRDCVSYV

-888 PTNVGEL
+888 PTKDGVLL
-895 KRWSEYPQTGNVRV
+895 KWTEYPQTANVRV

-916 IVKIFNNDGQNQTFY
+916 IVKIFNTDGLNQTFY

-938 LNSQYDLERFLSLI
+938 LNSQDDLEQFLSLI

>member
-1 MLNENASQNQLV
+1 MLNENVSQNQLV

-62 ALTVGL
+62 ALNVGL

-103 AECRFQVV
+103 AESRFQVV
-111 KPHVLFRGLVKRVS
+111 KPHVLFRGLVKQVS

-138 YKTMKSRKKEFIG
+138 YKTMKARKKEFIG

-188 DYVSRFVELVVSS
+188 DYVSRFVELVASS

-214 ADGGELLKAV
+214 ADREDLLKAV

-308 AGLTEKREML
+308 AELSEKREML
-318 KVALSFVGNA
+318 KVALAFA

-348 EWTINDTPAAVTDL
+348 EWTINDTPAAVSDL
-362 VKDQVYAGMINGT
+362 VKDRVYAGMINGT

-415 YGQQQIKQYAA
+415 RGQQQIKQYAA
-426 KFVVSD
+426 KFVVAD
-432 ELKGITDKAKE
+432 ELKDIADKAKE

-475 DVIENHPT
+475 VIIENHPT

-512 EGMFEVLATSKRKLG
+512 EGMFEVLATSKRKLR
-527 PAELAYILNNLKVA
+527 PSELAYIMNNLKVA

-555 VIEGAS
+555 VIDGAS
-561 DYLEALESGL
+561 DYLEVLENGL

-577 DQLLNLIGHD
+577 DQLLNMIGQD
-587 AAAIKTAREL
+587 ATAIKTAREL

-621 NISIS
+621 NINIR
-626 PSEPPKG
+626 PSEPPKN

-831 TKAHRVR
+831 TKAHQVR

-870 GYAPKRDCISYI
+870 GYAPKRDCVSYI

-888 PTNVGEL
+888 PTKGGEL
-895 KRWSEYPQTGNVRV
+895 KHWSEFPQTGNVRV

-916 IVKIFNNDGQNQTFY
+916 IVKIFNTDGLNQTFY

-938 LNSQYDLERFLSLI
+938 LNSQADLERFLSMI

>member
-1 MLNENASQNQLV
+1 MLNENVSQNQFV

-55 IESTIKD
+55 IESTIMD
-62 ALTVGL
+62 ALNVGL

-90 PESLTDALLGGLM
+90 PESITDALLGGLM

-111 KPHVLFRGLVKRVS
+111 KPHVLFRGLVKQVS
-125 DGDMAV
+125 DGDMAI

-138 YKTMKSRKKEFIG
+138 YKTMKARKKEFVGI
-151 VVGAFMDI
+151 VGAFMDI
-159 GRRYAQKLGLE
+159 ARRYAKRLGLE
-170 SEGDGL
+170 AEDSGL
-176 ELSLEPVEEPKI
+176 ELSLEPVEEPKQ
-188 DYVSRFVELVVSS
+188 DYVSRFVELVAS
-201 NIPRNEAF
+201 NSIPRNEAF

-214 ADGGELLKAV
+214 ADRDELLKAV

-250 GPFGESMLRAMM
+250 GPFGESMLRALM

-308 AGLTEKREML
+308 ADLSEKREML
-318 KVALSFVGNA
+318 KVALGFVGNDA
-328 DLTTIKQ
+328 LTQLKML
-335 FHKALGVSFEDIL
+335 HKALGVSLEDVL
-348 EWTINDTPAAVTDL
+348 EWAITDVPAAVTDL
-362 VKDQVYAGMINGT
+362 VKESAYASLINGT
-375 IINRLKEA
+375 IVERLKDA
-383 NVPYIG
+383 KVPSVG

-394 SKTDLDASQY
+394 SKTDLNASDF
-404 VSQEDLKAAVE
+404 VSQEDLRVAVE
-415 YGQQQIKQYAA
+415 TAPMAIKQYAA
-426 KFVVSD
+426 KFLKAE
-432 ELKGITDKAKE
+432 ELQEIAYEAKE

-453 DILSAALS
+453 DILSS
-461 SVELREVLESIPAK
+461 SLAPEVLREILESIPTE
-475 DVIENHPT
+475 VILENHPT

-489 IVETLSPQKLTAIAN
+489 IVENLSPQKLTDIAN
-504 EADESYVV
+504 HGEESYMV
-512 EGMFEVLATSKRKLG
+512 EGMFDVLATSKRKLQ
-527 PAELAYILNNLKVA
+527 PAELAYILNHTTVV
-541 GVNVWSAKELITNE
+541 GVGVWSAKELITKE
-555 VIEGAS
+555 VIDGAT
-561 DYLEALESGL
+561 DYLEALENGL
-571 VRADLK
+571 VRADMK
-577 DQLLNLIGHD
+577 EQLLNLIGHD

-597 NKVDLIHPTKIL
+597 NKVDLIHPSKIL
-609 SPEKMLDVLQIN
+609 TPEKMLDVLQIN
-621 NISIS
+621 NISIT
-626 PSEPPKG
+626 PSEPPKD
-633 GERIADYLKRI
+633 GERIADYLKRV
-644 PAASIGELHAEDE
+644 PAANIGELHAEDE

-665 RRSVEYDVFNAYR
+665 RRSVEYDAFNAYR
-678 HGNVSVLFEKSFSLT
+678 HGNVSVLFEKSFSVK
-693 VPVMEE
+693 VPVMEA
-699 GMKRF
+699 GSKRF
-704 EAEVRDRG
+704 DAEVRERG
-712 DDPNFMS
+712 DEPNFMS

-781 SRGGYLLEMDC
+781 SRGGYLLEMEC

-831 TKAHRVR
+831 TKAHQVR

-870 GYAPKRDCISYI
+870 GYTPKRDCVTYV

-888 PTNVGEL
+888 PTKDGVL
-895 KRWSEYPQTGNVRV
+895 RKWSEYPQTANVRV
-909 EPSGMGP
+909 ESSGMGP
-916 IVKIFNNDGQNQTFY
+916 IVKIFNTDGLNQTY
-931 VKSSAVF
+931 CVKSSAVF
-938 LNSQYDLERFLSLI
+938 LNSRDDLERFLSLI